1 MFVSIVS
8 NLDLSFEIEK
18 AQLNKTY
25 KNLIEFFKDN
35 SRYFDEKKEYNL
47 DVLVDG
53 VKIPQNMWGVADISR
68 ANTIKII
75 VIPEGTMLAIIQIIV
90 MVVAVAYSIYM
101 YNKMKK
107 QGNTSS
113 LAQGNSI
120 YDVNAQGNTVKYQSI
135 IPENFGYFKCFPS
148 YLTDPHY
155 YYKENKKY
163 IDMVLSQGVGSFEYT
178 DTGEDVLI
186 GNTPLNN
193 FVGCRY
199 SVIDPGEKISE
210 ISFDSTLNQMW
221 FNSIDVTSSGKTIKN
236 SVTGVMGSP
245 CCELQS
251 IYFEDDNNQP
261 KNWSEGDILQFTD
274 TMQATE
280 TPFRYCA
287 YPSNFYFGNHNS
299 NYPQP
304 SEHYVD
310 PTFLYVGSF
319 GSGNPAY
326 ENAYS
331 ITSATPIYEN
341 GSIVGYTINEM
352 LINLNDGIT
361 AGYHERWYPLNM
373 SYGGLRMQHQTMT
386 AKKKIWNET
395 YNGGVNCYRLKAG
408 SLPDIVYIY
417 FTNYEGTIKTKEMS
431 IPFKLASADDQV
443 LNGGGGYSAIR
454 IKTSFDVTADEWN
467 NCVNDVWGHWCYLQ
481 MGYSGAV
488 KGYADIGEHYSNSYG
503 DNGYYKIKKIY
514 KEDGLIYD
522 VYGKNNK
529 KNATKYLL
537 AKVNPNNFDEEETE
551 WNCFFYAGC
560 VMPTTAVKNVTQLSG
575 TKETPIGTFRGNPV
589 GKLGSLYELDFN
601 APNGIYEVDNT
612 NGTYKKLTVEWQVKY
627 RQVGTTAWNTR
638 NLSFTGYNADELG
651 MTERFEL
658 PLGDW
663 EFTVVRISPE
673 FKDSSHAETVK
684 WCGLKCLLGEK
695 DTYKN
700 QTVLTVR
707 CVGSEALSE
716 LDDNQ
721 FSTLFTR
728 KLPNIYTGELEAT
741 TDLAPAI
748 KYICAQSK
756 FGNLFN
762 QLSLAEFDSYAK
774 SKGFEFNG
782 AFDRE
787 NTMLDAMRAVANVG
801 LNDLIVKNNELHLT
815 RMEAKTEND
824 YTYIFTPQNMISQ
837 PQVTITLNK
846 PDDTKQCTINYTD
859 TATYKTSQ
867 VVASYD
873 KNGNIIYTDYDVS
886 PYSEEIDSLG
896 ITSVS
901 QAQAVAGRRLGYLT
915 YTKTQYTI
923 ETELDGLNCQ
933 YNDYVGLVLN
943 IDLQNVCG
951 RVVAQNDN
959 ILTLDC
965 EIPKNSL
972 YIWYRLKDG
981 TPRLLNILNIDGV
994 NVTVDEIPQGW
1005 DADFGSSIDYPY
1017 FAVGNILP
1025 CWITDIQISEDKCT
1039 LTLINYD
1046 NRVFNSDYVNLGYGY
1061 SEYGRSNYGTY

>member
-18 AQLNKTY
+18 AQINKTY

-53 VKIPQNMWGVADISR
+53 VKIPQNMWGIADISR

-75 VIPEGTMLAIIQIIV
+75 IIPEGTMLAIIQIIV

-163 IDMVLSQGVGSFEYT
+163 IDMVLSQGVGSFDYT

-221 FNSIDVTSSGKTIKN
+221 FNSIDVTSSGKTIN
-236 SVTGVMGSP
+236 NNVTGVIGSP

-261 KNWSEGDILQFTD
+261 KNWSEGDVLQFTD
-274 TMQATE
+274 TFQAKDIT
-280 TPFRYCA
+280 FRYCA
-287 YPSNFYFGNHNS
+287 YPSNFYFGNYNS
-299 NYPQP
+299 YYSDKIDPNLKYVNIFGYGQP
-304 SEHYVD
+304 SHE
-310 PTFLYVGSF
+310 T
-319 GSGNPAY
+319 
-326 ENAYS
+326 AYS
-331 ITSATPIYEN
+331 ITSKTPIYEN
-341 GSIVGYTINEM
+341 GSLVGYTINEM
-352 LINLNDGIT
+352 LINLNPHHT
-361 AGYHERWYPLNM
+361 AGYSTSWSALNM
-373 SYGGLRMQHQTMT
+373 PNGDEHQTMT

-395 YNGGVNCYRLKAG
+395 YNGGVNSYRLKAG
-408 SLPDIVYIY
+408 ALPDIVYIY
-417 FTNYEGTIKTKEMS
+417 FTNYEGTIKTKERR
-431 IPFKLASADDQV
+431 IPFNLASADAQV

-467 NCVNDVWGHWCYLQ
+467 NCVDDVWGHWCYLQ

-560 VMPTTAVKNVTQLSG
+560 VMPTTAVKNITQLSG
-575 TKETPIGTFRGNPV
+575 SKEQPIGTFRGNPV

-601 APNGIYEVDNT
+601 APNGIYAVDEQ
-612 NGTYKKLTVEWQVKY
+612 NGAYKKLTVEWQVKY

-695 DTYKN
+695 DTYTN

-762 QLSLAEFDSYAK
+762 QLSLAEFDAYAK

-815 RMEAKTEND
+815 RMEAKTDND
-824 YTYIFTPQNMISQ
+824 YTYIFTPQNLISQ

-873 KNGNIIYTDYDVS
+873 KNGDIIYTDYDVS

-896 ITSVS
+896 ITSVA

-972 YIWYRLKDG
+972 YIWYRLKNG
-981 TPRLLNILNIDGV
+981 TPRLLNILAIDSV
-994 NVTVDEIPQGW
+994 NVTVDEIPQSW
-1005 DADFGSSIDYPY
+1005 DADFGSSIEYPY

-1046 NRVFNSDYVNLGYGY
+1046 NRVFNSDYVNLGYGF
-1061 SEYGRSNYGTY
+1061 SEYGRSNYGSY

>member
-18 AQLNKTY
+18 AQINKTY

-53 VKIPQNMWGVADISR
+53 VKIPQDMWGVADISR

-75 VIPEGTMLAIIQIIV
+75 IIPEGTMLAIIQIIV

-210 ISFDSTLNQMW
+210 VSFDNTLNQIW

-251 IYFEDDNNQP
+251 IYFQGENQP
-261 KNWSEGDILQFTD
+261 KNWAEGDILQFTD
-274 TMQATE
+274 AQQAKDIE
-280 TPFRYCA
+280 FRYCA
-287 YPSNFYFGNHNS
+287 YPSDYFFGSNNS
-299 NYPQP
+299 YYTQ
-304 SEHYVD
+304 SSDLYLD
-310 PTFLYVGSF
+310 PTLKYVAIF
-319 GSGNPAY
+319 GYGQASH
-326 ENAYS
+326 ENAYN

-352 LINLNDGIT
+352 LINLNARSSSGWSEYWT
-361 AGYHERWYPLNM
+361 PLNM
-373 SYGGLRMQHQTMT
+373 VWGTGAQYQTMT
-386 AKKKIWNET
+386 AKNKIWNET
-395 YNGGVNCYRLKAG
+395 RNGKVNSYRLKAG
-408 SLPDIVYIY
+408 ALPDIVYIY
-417 FTNYEGTIKTKEMS
+417 FTNYEGTIKTKEKR
-431 IPFKLASADDQV
+431 IPFNLASEDAQV
-443 LNGGGGYSAIR
+443 TNGGGGYSAIR

-467 NCVNDVWGHWCYLQ
+467 NCVNDVWGHFCYLQ

-522 VYGKNNK
+522 VYGKNNE

-537 AKVNPNNFDEEETE
+537 AKVNPNNFEEEETE

-560 VMPTTAVKNVTQLSG
+560 VMPTTVVKNITQLSG

-601 APNGIYEVDNT
+601 APNGIYQVDEQ
-612 NGTYKKLTVEWQVKY
+612 NGAYKKLTVEWQVKY

-673 FKDSSHAETVK
+673 FKDSSHSETVK

-695 DTYKN
+695 DTYTN

-728 KLPNIYTGELEAT
+728 KLPNIYSGELEAT

-762 QLSLAEFDSYAK
+762 QLSLAEFDEYAK

-824 YTYIFTPQNMISQ
+824 YTYIFTPQNMLSQ

-873 KNGNIIYTDYDVS
+873 NNGDIIYTDYDVS

-896 ITSVS
+896 ITSVA

-959 ILTLDC
+959 TLTLDC
-965 EIPKNSL
+965 EIPENSL
-972 YIWYRLKDG
+972 YIWYRLKNG
-981 TPRLLNILNIDGV
+981 TPRLLNILDIDGV
-994 NVTVDEIPQGW
+994 NVTVDEIPQSW
-1005 DADFGSSIDYPY
+1005 DLDFGSSIEYPY

-1046 NRVFNSDYVNLGYGY
+1046 SRVFNSDYVNLGYGF

>member
-35 SRYFDEKKEYNL
+35 SRYFDENKEYNL

-53 VKIPQNMWGVADISR
+53 VKIPQNMWGIADISR

-75 VIPEGTMLAIIQIIV
+75 IIPEGTMLAIIQIIV

-163 IDMVLSQGVGSFEYT
+163 IDMVLSQGVGSFDYT

-210 ISFDSTLNQMW
+210 VSFDSTLNQMW

-251 IYFEDDNNQP
+251 IYFEDDHNQP
-261 KNWSEGDILQFTD
+261 KNWAEGDILQFTD
-274 TMQATE
+274 AQQAKDI
-280 TPFRYCA
+280 PFRYRA
-287 YPSNFYFGNHNS
+287 FPSDFYFGNHNS
-299 NYPQP
+299 NYPQ
-304 SEHYVD
+304 SSLD
-310 PTFLYVGSF
+310 PTLLYFKVF
-319 GSGNPAY
+319 GYGDFHGGYDIISKI
-326 ENAYS
+326 E
-331 ITSATPIYEN
+331 IYDKDKL
-341 GSIVGYTINEM
+341 VGYKIKKIR
-352 LINLNDGIT
+352 INLGVSSI
-361 AGYHERWYPLNM
+361 AQAWYPLNM
-373 SYGGLRMQHQTMT
+373 MVGRGIAPQTET
-386 AKKKIWNET
+386 AKRTILGENKLLYTNS
-395 YNGGVNCYRLKAG
+395 YRLKAG
-408 SLPDIVYIY
+408 DICDLQDLY
-417 FTNYEGTIKTKEMS
+417 FTNYDESYKCNVGNPHFTVA
-431 IPFKLASADDQV
+431 PADDQIYY
-443 LNGGGGYSAIR
+443 GGEIAQLTFNCDFTVSVYDWD
-454 IKTSFDVTADEWN
+454 T
-467 NCVNDVWGHWCYLQ
+467 CVNSVWGHWLFLQ
-481 MGYSGAV
+481 MGYSCAV
-488 KGYADIGEHYSNSYG
+488 QGYADIGEHYSNSYG

-560 VMPTTAVKNVTQLSG
+560 AMPTTVVKNITQLSG

-601 APNGIYEVDNT
+601 APNGVYQVDEQ
-612 NGTYKKLTVEWQVKY
+612 NGAYKKLTVEWQVKY
-627 RQVGTTAWNTR
+627 RQVGTTAWDTR
-638 NLSFTGYNADELG
+638 NLHFTGYNADELG

-673 FKDSSHAETVK
+673 FKDSSHSETVK

-695 DTYKN
+695 DTYTN

-859 TATYKTSQ
+859 TSTYKTSQ
-867 VVASYD
+867 IVASYD
-873 KNGNIIYTDYDVS
+873 ENGDIIYTDYDVS

-896 ITSVS
+896 ITSVA

-951 RVVAQNDN
+951 RVVAQTDN

-981 TPRLLNILNIDGV
+981 TPRLLNILAIDGV
-994 NVTVDEIPQGW
+994 NVTVDEIPQSW
-1005 DADFGSSIDYPY
+1005 DLDFGSSIEYPY

-1046 NRVFNSDYVNLGYGY
+1046 SRVFNSDYVNLGYGY
-1061 SEYGRSNYGTY
+1061 SEYGRSNYGAY

>member
-53 VKIPQNMWGVADISR
+53 VKIPQNMWGIADISR

-75 VIPEGTMLAIIQIIV
+75 IIPEGTMLAIIQIIV

-163 IDMVLSQGVGSFEYT
+163 IDMVLSQGVGSFDYT

-236 SVTGVMGSP
+236 NVTGVIGSP

-261 KNWSEGDILQFTD
+261 KNWAEGDILQFTD
-274 TMQATE
+274 TFQAKDTQ
-280 TPFRYCA
+280 FRYRA
-287 YPSNFYFGNHNS
+287 YPSDFYFGNN
-299 NYPQP
+299 NYRYPEP
-304 SEHYVD
+304 SSAYAD
-310 PTFLYVGSF
+310 PTFLYFKVF
-319 GSGNPAY
+319 GYGDFHGGYDIISKI
-326 ENAYS
+326 E
-331 ITSATPIYEN
+331 IYDN
-341 GSIVGYTINEM
+341 DKLVGYKIKKIR
-352 LINLNDGIT
+352 INLGVSSI
-361 AGYHERWYPLNM
+361 AQGWYPLNM
-373 SYGGLRMQHQTMT
+373 MVGHKIAPQTET
-386 AKKKIWNET
+386 AKRTILGENKLLYTNS
-395 YNGGVNCYRLKAG
+395 YRLKAG
-408 SLPDIVYIY
+408 DICDLQDLY
-417 FTNYEGTIKTKEMS
+417 FTNYDESYRCNVGNPHFTVAPADEQICYGGE
-431 IPFKLASADDQV
+431 IAKLTFNCDFTVSV
-443 LNGGGGYSAIR
+443 E
-454 IKTSFDVTADEWN
+454 EWN
-467 NCVNDVWGHWCYLQ
+467 NCVNDVWGHWLFLQ

-537 AKVNPNNFDEEETE
+537 AKVNPNNFDEEEQE

-560 VMPTTAVKNVTQLSG
+560 VMPTTAIKNITQLSG
-575 TKETPIGTFRGNPV
+575 SKEQPIGTFRGNPV

-601 APNGIYEVDNT
+601 APSGIYEVDST

-627 RQVGTTAWNTR
+627 RQVGTTEWNIR

-695 DTYKN
+695 DTYTN

-762 QLSLAEFDSYAK
+762 QLSLAEFDEYVK

-815 RMEAKTEND
+815 KMEAKTEND

-873 KNGNIIYTDYDVS
+873 KNGDIIYTDYDVS

-896 ITSVS
+896 ITSVA

-951 RVVAQNDN
+951 RVVAQTDN

-965 EIPKNSL
+965 EIPTNSL

-981 TPRLLNILNIDGV
+981 TPRLLNILAIDGV
-994 NVTVDEIPQGW
+994 NVTVDEIPQSW
-1005 DADFGSSIDYPY
+1005 DADFGSSVEYPY
-1017 FAVGNILP
+1017 FSVGNILP

-1046 NRVFNSDYVNLGYGY
+1046 SRVFNSDYVNLGYGF

>member
-18 AQLNKTY
+18 AQINKTY

-35 SRYFDEKKEYNL
+35 SRYFDENKEYNL

-53 VKIPQNMWGVADISR
+53 VKIPQNMWGIADISR

-75 VIPEGTMLAIIQIIV
+75 IIPEGTMLAIIQIIV

-221 FNSIDVTSSGKTIKN
+221 FNSIDVTSSGKTIN
-236 SVTGVMGSP
+236 NNVTGVIGSP

-261 KNWSEGDILQFTD
+261 KNWAEGDILQFTD
-274 TMQATE
+274 TFQAKDI
-280 TPFRYCA
+280 PFRYCA
-287 YPSNFYFGNHNS
+287 YPSDYYFGQYNS
-299 NYPQP
+299 YY
-304 SEHYVD
+304 SDKID
-310 PTFLYVGSF
+310 PNLKYVGIF
-319 GSGNPAY
+319 GSGQPSH
-326 ENAYS
+326 ETAYS
-331 ITSATPIYEN
+331 ITSVTPIYEN

-352 LINLNDGIT
+352 LINLNPHHTLGYSTSWT
-361 AGYHERWYPLNM
+361 ALNM
-373 SYGGLRMQHQTMT
+373 HNGDKHQNST
-386 AKKKIWNET
+386 AKKTIWNEI
-395 YNGGVNCYRLKAG
+395 YKGGVNSYRLKAG
-408 SLPDIVYIY
+408 ALPDIVYIY
-417 FTNYEGTIKTKEMS
+417 FTNHEGTIKTKERS
-431 IPFKLASADDQV
+431 IPFYLASADAQV

-454 IKTSFDVTADEWN
+454 IKTSFDVTMDEWN

-488 KGYADIGEHYSNSYG
+488 KGYADIGEHYSNSFG

-514 KEDGLIYD
+514 KEDGLIWD

-560 VMPTTAVKNVTQLSG
+560 VMPTTAVKNITQLSG
-575 TKETPIGTFRGNPV
+575 SKEQPIGTFRGNPV

-601 APNGIYEVDNT
+601 APNGIYAVDEQ
-612 NGTYKKLTVEWQVKY
+612 NGAYKKLTVEWQVKY

-695 DTYKN
+695 DTYIN

-762 QLSLAEFDSYAK
+762 QLSLSEFDEYAK

-787 NTMLDAMRAVANVG
+787 NTMLDAMRTVANVG

-873 KNGNIIYTDYDVS
+873 ENGDIIYTDYDVS

-896 ITSVS
+896 ITSVA

-981 TPRLLNILNIDGV
+981 TPRLLNILAIDGV
-994 NVTVDEIPQGW
+994 NVTVDEIPQSW
-1005 DADFGSSIDYPY
+1005 DVDFGSSIEYPY

-1025 CWITDIQISEDKCT
+1025 CWITDVQISEDKCT

-1046 NRVFNSDYVNLGYGY
+1046 SRVFNSDYVNLGYGY

>member
-18 AQLNKTY
+18 AQINKTY

-35 SRYFDEKKEYNL
+35 SRYFDENKEYNL

-53 VKIPQNMWGVADISR
+53 VKIPQNMWGIADISR

-75 VIPEGTMLAIIQIIV
+75 IIPEGTMLAIIQIIV

-221 FNSIDVTSSGKTIKN
+221 FNSIDVTSSGKTIN
-236 SVTGVMGSP
+236 NNVTGVIGSP

-261 KNWSEGDILQFTD
+261 KNWAEGDILQFTD
-274 TMQATE
+274 TFQAKDI
-280 TPFRYCA
+280 PFRYCA
-287 YPSNFYFGNHNS
+287 YPSDYYFGQYNS
-299 NYPQP
+299 YY
-304 SEHYVD
+304 SDKID
-310 PTFLYVGSF
+310 PNLKYVGIF
-319 GSGNPAY
+319 GSGQPSH
-326 ENAYS
+326 ETAYS
-331 ITSATPIYEN
+331 ITSVTPIYEN

-352 LINLNDGIT
+352 LINLNPHHTLGYSTSWT
-361 AGYHERWYPLNM
+361 ALNM
-373 SYGGLRMQHQTMT
+373 HNGDKHQNST
-386 AKKKIWNET
+386 AKKTIWNEI
-395 YNGGVNCYRLKAG
+395 YKGGVNSYRLKAG
-408 SLPDIVYIY
+408 ALPDIVYIY
-417 FTNYEGTIKTKEMS
+417 FTNHEGTIKTKERS
-431 IPFKLASADDQV
+431 IPFYLASADAQV

-488 KGYADIGEHYSNSYG
+488 KGYADIGEHYSNSFG

-514 KEDGLIYD
+514 KEDGLIWD

-560 VMPTTAVKNVTQLSG
+560 VMPTTAVKNITQLSG
-575 TKETPIGTFRGNPV
+575 SKEQPIGTFRGNPV

-601 APNGIYEVDNT
+601 APNGIYAVDEQ
-612 NGTYKKLTVEWQVKY
+612 NGAYKKLTVEWQVKY

-695 DTYKN
+695 DTYIN

-762 QLSLAEFDSYAK
+762 QLSLSEFDEYAK

-787 NTMLDAMRAVANVG
+787 NTMLDAMRTVANVG

-873 KNGNIIYTDYDVS
+873 ENGDIIYTDYDVS

-896 ITSVS
+896 ITSVA

-965 EIPKNSL
+965 EIPENSL

-994 NVTVDEIPQGW
+994 NVTVDEIPQSW
-1005 DADFGSSIDYPY
+1005 DADFGSSIEYPY

-1025 CWITDIQISEDKCT
+1025 CWITDVQISEDKCT

-1046 NRVFNSDYVNLGYGY
+1046 SRVFNSDYVNLGYGF

>member
-18 AQLNKTY
+18 AQINKTY

-53 VKIPQNMWGVADISR
+53 VKIPQDMWGIADISR

-75 VIPEGTMLAIIQIIV
+75 IIPEGTMLAIIQIIV

-120 YDVNAQGNTVKYQSI
+120 YDVNAQGNSVKYQSI

-163 IDMVLSQGVGSFEYT
+163 IDMVLSQGVGSFDYT

-221 FNSIDVTSSGKTIKN
+221 FNSIDVTSSGKTIN
-236 SVTGVMGSP
+236 NNVTGVIGSP

-261 KNWSEGDILQFTD
+261 KNWAEGDVLQFTD
-274 TMQATE
+274 TFQAKDIT
-280 TPFRYCA
+280 FRYCA
-287 YPSNFYFGNHNS
+287 YPSDYYFGNYNS
-299 NYPQP
+299 YYSDKIDPNLKYVAIFGYGQP
-304 SEHYVD
+304 SHD
-310 PTFLYVGSF
+310 T
-319 GSGNPAY
+319 
-326 ENAYS
+326 AYS
-331 ITSATPIYEN
+331 ITSKTPIYEN

-352 LINLNDGIT
+352 LINLNPHHT
-361 AGYHERWYPLNM
+361 AGYSTSWTALNM
-373 SYGGLRMQHQTMT
+373 PAGDEHQNST
-386 AKKKIWNET
+386 AKKTIWNET
-395 YNGGVNCYRLKAG
+395 YNGGVNSYRLKAG
-408 SLPDIVYIY
+408 ALPDIVYIY
-417 FTNYEGTIKTKEMS
+417 FTNYEGTIKTKERR
-431 IPFKLASADDQV
+431 IPFNLASADAQV

-467 NCVNDVWGHWCYLQ
+467 NCVDDVWGHWCYLQ

-488 KGYADIGEHYSNSYG
+488 KGYADIGEHYSNSFG

-537 AKVNPNNFDEEETE
+537 AKVNPNNFEEEETE

-575 TKETPIGTFRGNPV
+575 SKEQPIGTFRGNPV

-601 APNGIYEVDNT
+601 APNGIYAVDEQ
-612 NGTYKKLTVEWQVKY
+612 NGAYKKLTVEWQVKY
-627 RQVGTTAWNTR
+627 RRVGTTAWNTR

-651 MTERFEL
+651 MTERFNL

-673 FKDSSHAETVK
+673 FKDSSHSETVK

-695 DTYKN
+695 DTYTN

-762 QLSLAEFDSYAK
+762 QLSLAEFDNYAK

-815 RMEAKTEND
+815 RMEAKTDND

-873 KNGNIIYTDYDVS
+873 KNGDIIYTDYDVS

-896 ITSVS
+896 ITSVA

-965 EIPKNSL
+965 EIPENSL

-981 TPRLLNILNIDGV
+981 TPRLLNILAIDGV
-994 NVTVDEIPQGW
+994 NVTVDEIPQAW
-1005 DADFGSSIDYPY
+1005 DVDFGSSIEYPY

-1046 NRVFNSDYVNLGYGY
+1046 SRVFNSDYVNLGYGY

>member
-18 AQLNKTY
+18 AQINKTY

-53 VKIPQNMWGVADISR
+53 VKIPQNMWGIADISR

-75 VIPEGTMLAIIQIIV
+75 IIPEGTMLAIIQIIV

-163 IDMVLSQGVGSFEYT
+163 IDMVLSQGVGSFDYT

-210 ISFDSTLNQMW
+210 VSFDSTLNQMW

-236 SVTGVMGSP
+236 DVTGVIGSP

-261 KNWSEGDILQFTD
+261 KNWAEGDILQFTD
-274 TMQATE
+274 TFQAKE
-280 TPFRYCA
+280 TTFRYRA
-287 YPSNFYFGNHNS
+287 FPSDFYFGYFNNL
-299 NYPQP
+299 YPNNI
-304 SEHYVD
+304 D
-310 PTFLYVGSF
+310 PTFLYFKVF
-319 GSGNPAY
+319 GYGDFHGGYDIISKI
-326 ENAYS
+326 E
-331 ITSATPIYEN
+331 IYDN
-341 GSIVGYTINEM
+341 DKLVGYKIKKIR
-352 LINLNDGIT
+352 INLGVSSIGQ
-361 AGYHERWYPLNM
+361 AWYPLNAM
-373 SYGGLRMQHQTMT
+373 VGRGIAPQTET
-386 AKKKIWNET
+386 AKRTILGESKLLYTNS
-395 YNGGVNCYRLKAG
+395 YRLKAG
-408 SLPDIVYIY
+408 DICDLQDLY
-417 FTNYEGTIKTKEMS
+417 FTN
-431 IPFKLASADDQV
+431 
-443 LNGGGGYSAIR
+443 
-454 IKTSFDVTADEWN
+454 FDESYRCNVGNPHFAVAPADEQIYYGSEIAKLTFNCDFTVSVYDWDT
-467 NCVNDVWGHWCYLQ
+467 CVNSIWGHWLFLQ
-481 MGYSGAV
+481 MGYSRAV
-488 KGYADIGEHYSNSYG
+488 QGYADIGEHYSNSYG

-537 AKVNPNNFDEEETE
+537 AKVNPNNFEEEESE

-560 VMPTTAVKNVTQLSG
+560 TMPTTAVKNVTQLSG
-575 TKETPIGTFRGNPV
+575 TKEEPIGTFRGNPV

-601 APNGIYEVDNT
+601 APSGIYEVDST

-695 DTYKN
+695 DTYTN

-728 KLPNIYTGELEAT
+728 KLPNIYTGKLEAT

-762 QLSLAEFDSYAK
+762 QLSLAEFDEYAK

-815 RMEAKTEND
+815 RIEAKTEND
-824 YTYIFTPQNMISQ
+824 YTYIFTPQNMVSQ

-873 KNGNIIYTDYDVS
+873 ENGDIIYTDYDVS

-896 ITSVS
+896 ITSVA

-981 TPRLLNILNIDGV
+981 TPRLLNILDIDGV
-994 NVTVDEIPQGW
+994 NVTVDEMPQSW
-1005 DADFGSSIDYPY
+1005 DSDFGSSIEYPY

-1046 NRVFNSDYVNLGYGY
+1046 SRVFNSDFINLGYGF

>member
-18 AQLNKTY
+18 AQINKTY

-53 VKIPQNMWGVADISR
+53 VKIPRNMWGIADISR

-163 IDMVLSQGVGSFEYT
+163 IDMVLSQGVGSFDYT

-210 ISFDSTLNQMW
+210 VSFDGTLNQMW

-236 SVTGVMGSP
+236 TVTGVMGSP

-251 IYFEDDNNQP
+251 IYFEDDDNQP
-261 KNWSEGDILQFTD
+261 KNWAEGDVLQFTD
-274 TMQATE
+274 TMQAKE
-280 TPFRYCA
+280 TSFRYRA
-287 YPSNFYFGNHNS
+287 YPSNFYVGYFNNL
-299 NYPQP
+299 YPM
-304 SEHYVD
+304 YAD
-310 PTFLYVGSF
+310 PTFTYIGHF

-352 LINLNDGIT
+352 LINLAHSE
-361 AGYHERWYPLNM
+361 AGYSDWWYPLNM

-395 YNGGVNCYRLKAG
+395 YNGKVNSYRLKSG
-408 SLPDIVYIY
+408 DLPDIVYIY

-431 IPFKLASADDQV
+431 IPFKLAHEDDQV
-443 LNGGGGYSAIR
+443 LNGRGGYSAIR

-467 NCVNDVWGHWCYLQ
+467 NCVEDVWGHWCYLQ

-522 VYGKNNK
+522 AYGKNNK

-537 AKVNPNNFDEEETE
+537 AKVNPNNFEEEETE

-560 VMPTTAVKNVTQLSG
+560 AMPTTAVKNVTQLSG
-575 TKETPIGTFRGNPV
+575 TKEQPIGTFRGNPV

-638 NLSFTGYNADELG
+638 NL
-651 MTERFEL
+651 
-658 PLGDW
+658 
-663 EFTVVRISPE
+663 
-673 FKDSSHAETVK
+673 
-684 WCGLKCLLGEK
+684 
-695 DTYKN
+695 
-700 QTVLTVR
+700 
-707 CVGSEALSE
+707 
-716 LDDNQ
+716 
-721 FSTLFTR
+721 
-728 KLPNIYTGELEAT
+728 
-741 TDLAPAI
+741 
-748 KYICAQSK
+748 
-756 FGNLFN
+756 
-762 QLSLAEFDSYAK
+762 
-774 SKGFEFNG
+774 
-782 AFDRE
+782 
-787 NTMLDAMRAVANVG
+787 
-801 LNDLIVKNNELHLT
+801 
-815 RMEAKTEND
+815 
-824 YTYIFTPQNMISQ
+824 
-837 PQVTITLNK
+837 
-846 PDDTKQCTINYTD
+846 
-859 TATYKTSQ
+859 
-867 VVASYD
+867 
-873 KNGNIIYTDYDVS
+873 
-886 PYSEEIDSLG
+886 
-896 ITSVS
+896 
-901 QAQAVAGRRLGYLT
+901 
-915 YTKTQYTI
+915 
-923 ETELDGLNCQ
+923 
-933 YNDYVGLVLN
+933 
-943 IDLQNVCG
+943 
-951 RVVAQNDN
+951 
-959 ILTLDC
+959 
-965 EIPKNSL
+965 
-972 YIWYRLKDG
+972 
-981 TPRLLNILNIDGV
+981 
-994 NVTVDEIPQGW
+994 
-1005 DADFGSSIDYPY
+1005 
-1017 FAVGNILP
+1017 
-1025 CWITDIQISEDKCT
+1025 
-1039 LTLINYD
+1039 
-1046 NRVFNSDYVNLGYGY
+1046 
-1061 SEYGRSNYGTY
+1061 

>member
-18 AQLNKTY
+18 AQINKTY

-75 VIPEGTMLAIIQIIV
+75 IIPEGTMLAIIQIIV

-210 ISFDSTLNQMW
+210 VSFDSTLNQMW

-236 SVTGVMGSP
+236 SVTGVMSSP

-251 IYFEDDNNQP
+251 IYFQGENQP
-261 KNWSEGDILQFTD
+261 KNWAEGDILQFTD
-274 TMQATE
+274 AQQAKD

-287 YPSNFYFGNHNS
+287 YPSNFYFGNKNNS
-299 NYPQP
+299 Y
-304 SEHYVD
+304 HGAVD
-310 PTFLYVGSF
+310 PNFIYVGSF
-319 GSGNPAY
+319 GSGSPVD

-331 ITSATPIYEN
+331 ITSTTPIYEN
-341 GSIVGYTINEM
+341 SSIVGYTINEM
-352 LINLNDGIT
+352 LINLNDGAT
-361 AGYHERWYPLNM
+361 SGWADNWYPLNM
-373 SYGGLRMQHQTMT
+373 SYGGLKMQYQAKN
-386 AKKKIWNET
+386 AKKKIWNER
-395 YNGGVNCYRLKAG
+395 YNGLVNSYRLKAG
-408 SLPDIVYIY
+408 TLPDIVYIY
-417 FTNYEGTIKTKEMS
+417 FTNYEGTIKTKEKR
-431 IPFKLASADDQV
+431 IPFNLASADAQV
-443 LNGGGGYSAIR
+443 LEGHGGYSAIR
-454 IKTSFDVTADEWN
+454 IKTSFDVTMDEWN
-467 NCVNDVWGHWCYLQ
+467 NCVDDVWGHWCYLQ

-522 VYGKNNK
+522 VYGKNNE

-537 AKVNPNNFDEEETE
+537 AKVNPNNFEEEETE

-560 VMPTTAVKNVTQLSG
+560 VMPTTVVKNITQLSG

-601 APNGIYEVDNT
+601 APNGIYQVDEQ
-612 NGTYKKLTVEWQVKY
+612 NGAYKKLTVEWQVKY
-627 RQVGTTAWNTR
+627 RRVGTTAWNTR
-638 NLSFTGYNADELG
+638 NLHFTGYNADELG
-651 MTERFEL
+651 MTESFDL

-695 DTYKN
+695 DTYTN

-762 QLSLAEFDSYAK
+762 QLSLAEFDDYAK

-815 RMEAKTEND
+815 RIEAKTEND
-824 YTYIFTPQNMISQ
+824 YTYIFTPQNLISQ

-873 KNGNIIYTDYDVS
+873 NNGDIIYTDYDVS

-896 ITSVS
+896 ITSVA

-951 RVVAQNDN
+951 RVVAQTDN
-959 ILTLDC
+959 TLTLDC

-981 TPRLLNILNIDGV
+981 TPRLLNILDIDGV
-994 NVTVDEIPQGW
+994 NVTVDEIPQNW
-1005 DADFGSSIDYPY
+1005 DLDFGSSIEYPY

-1046 NRVFNSDYVNLGYGY
+1046 SRVFNSDYVNLGYGF
-1061 SEYGRSNYGTY
+1061 SEYGRSNYATY

>member
-18 AQLNKTY
+18 AQINKTY

-53 VKIPQNMWGVADISR
+53 VKIPQDMWGVADISR

-75 VIPEGTMLAIIQIIV
+75 VIPEGTILAIIQIIV

-113 LAQGNSI
+113 LSQGNSI

-210 ISFDSTLNQMW
+210 VSFDSTLNQMW

-236 SVTGVMGSP
+236 SVTGVLGSP

-251 IYFEDDNNQP
+251 IYFQGENQP
-261 KNWSEGDILQFTD
+261 KNWSEGDVLQFTD
-274 TMQATE
+274 ATQAKDI
-280 TPFRYCA
+280 PFRYCA
-287 YPSNFYFGNHNS
+287 YPSNFYFGEINNR
-299 NYPQP
+299 YPNENIDP
-304 SEHYVD
+304 SFKYI
-310 PTFLYVGSF
+310 GIF
-319 GSGNPAY
+319 GSGRPSN

-341 GSIVGYTINEM
+341 GSIVGYRINEM
-352 LINLNDGIT
+352 LINLNDRYT
-361 AGYHERWYPLNM
+361 SGYSTHWYPLNLAW
-373 SYGGLRMQHQTMT
+373 GRPAQHQTMT

-395 YNGGVNCYRLKAG
+395 RSGGVNSYRLKAG
-408 SLPDIVYIY
+408 DLPDIVYIY
-417 FTNYEGTIKTKEMS
+417 FTNLEGTIKTKEKS
-431 IPFKLASADDQV
+431 IPFKLASVDDQV

-454 IKTSFDVTADEWN
+454 IKTGFDVTMDEWN

-488 KGYADIGEHYSNSYG
+488 KGYADIGEHYYNSYG

-522 VYGKNNK
+522 VYGKNNE

-537 AKVNPNNFDEEETE
+537 AKVNPNNFEEEETE

-560 VMPTTAVKNVTQLSG
+560 VMPTTAVKNITQLSG

-601 APNGIYEVDNT
+601 APNGIYEVDEQ
-612 NGTYKKLTVEWQVKY
+612 NGAYKKLTVEWQVKY
-627 RQVGTTAWNTR
+627 RRVGTSAWNTR

-695 DTYKN
+695 DTYIN

-762 QLSLAEFDSYAK
+762 QSSLAEFDDYAK

-815 RMEAKTEND
+815 RMQAKTEND

-873 KNGNIIYTDYDVS
+873 ENGDIIYTDYDVS

-896 ITSVS
+896 ITSVA

-981 TPRLLNILNIDGV
+981 TPRLLNILDIDGV
-994 NVTVDEIPQGW
+994 NVTVDEIPQTW
-1005 DADFGSSIDYPY
+1005 DLDFGSSIEYPY

-1046 NRVFNSDYVNLGYGY
+1046 SRVFNSDYVNLGYGF
-1061 SEYGRSNYGTY
+1061 SEYGRSNYGAY

>member
-18 AQLNKTY
+18 AQINKTY

-75 VIPEGTMLAIIQIIV
+75 IIPEGTMLAIIQIIV

-210 ISFDSTLNQMW
+210 VSFDSTLNQMW

-251 IYFEDDNNQP
+251 IYFQGENQP
-261 KNWSEGDILQFTD
+261 KNWAEGDILQFTD
-274 TMQATE
+274 AQQAKDIE
-280 TPFRYCA
+280 FRYRA
-287 YPSNFYFGNHNS
+287 YPSDYH
-299 NYPQP
+299 
-304 SEHYVD
+304 
-310 PTFLYVGSF
+310 VGHFNNVYHEDSIYTYIGHF
-319 GSGNPAY
+319 GSGQPSH

-331 ITSATPIYEN
+331 ITSKTPIYEN

-352 LINLNDGIT
+352 LINLGHT
-361 AGYHERWYPLNM
+361 EAGYSSIWYPLNM
-373 SYGGLRMQHQTMT
+373 IYGSLNMQYQTLT
-386 AKKKIWNET
+386 AKKKIWNER
-395 YNGGVNCYRLKAG
+395 YNGYVNSYRLKAG
-408 SLPDIVYIY
+408 ALPDIVYMY
-417 FTNYEGTIKTKEMS
+417 FTNFEGTIKTKEKR
-431 IPFKLASADDQV
+431 IPFNLASEDAQV
-443 LNGGGGYSAIR
+443 LNGSGGYSAIR
-454 IKTSFDVTADEWN
+454 IKTSFDVTMDEWN

-488 KGYADIGEHYSNSYG
+488 RGYADIGEHYSNSFG

-522 VYGKNNK
+522 VYGKNNE

-537 AKVNPNNFDEEETE
+537 AKVNPNNFEEEETE

-560 VMPTTAVKNVTQLSG
+560 VMPTTAVKNITQLSG
-575 TKETPIGTFRGNPV
+575 SKEQPIGTFRGNPV

-601 APNGIYEVDNT
+601 APNGIYQVDEQ
-612 NGTYKKLTVEWQVKY
+612 NGAYKKLTVEWQVKY

-651 MTERFEL
+651 ITERFEL

-695 DTYKN
+695 DTYIN

-728 KLPNIYTGELEAT
+728 KLPNIYSGELEAT

-824 YTYIFTPQNMISQ
+824 YTYIFTPQNMLSQ

-873 KNGNIIYTDYDVS
+873 EKGDIIYTDYDVS

-896 ITSVS
+896 ITSVA

-951 RVVAQNDN
+951 RVVAQTDN

-972 YIWYRLKDG
+972 YIWYRLKNG
-981 TPRLLNILNIDGV
+981 TPRLLNILDIDGV
-994 NVTVDEIPQGW
+994 NVTVDEIPQSW
-1005 DADFGSSIDYPY
+1005 DLDFGSSIEYPY

-1046 NRVFNSDYVNLGYGY
+1046 SRVFNSDYINLGYGY
-1061 SEYGRSNYGTY
+1061 SEYGRSNYGAY

>member
-18 AQLNKTY
+18 AQINKTY

-35 SRYFDEKKEYNL
+35 SRYFDENKEYNL

-53 VKIPQNMWGVADISR
+53 VKIPQNMWGIADISR

-75 VIPEGTMLAIIQIIV
+75 IIPEGTMLAIIQIIV

-120 YDVNAQGNTVKYQSI
+120 YDVNAQGNSVKYQSI

-221 FNSIDVTSSGKTIKN
+221 FNSIDVTSSGKTIN
-236 SVTGVMGSP
+236 NNVTGVIGSP

-261 KNWSEGDILQFTD
+261 KNWAEGDILQFTD
-274 TMQATE
+274 TFQAKDI
-280 TPFRYCA
+280 PFRYCA
-287 YPSNFYFGNHNS
+287 YPSDYYFGQYNS
-299 NYPQP
+299 YY
-304 SEHYVD
+304 SDKID
-310 PTFLYVGSF
+310 PNLKYVGIF
-319 GSGNPAY
+319 GSGQPSH
-326 ENAYS
+326 ETAYS
-331 ITSATPIYEN
+331 ITSVTPIYEN

-352 LINLNDGIT
+352 LINLNPHHTLGYSTSWT
-361 AGYHERWYPLNM
+361 ALNM
-373 SYGGLRMQHQTMT
+373 HNGDKHQNST
-386 AKKKIWNET
+386 AKKTIWNEI
-395 YNGGVNCYRLKAG
+395 YKGGVNSYRLKAG
-408 SLPDIVYIY
+408 ALPDIVYIY
-417 FTNYEGTIKTKEMS
+417 FTNHEGTIKTKERS
-431 IPFKLASADDQV
+431 IPFYLASADDQV

-488 KGYADIGEHYSNSYG
+488 KGYADIGEHYSNSFG

-575 TKETPIGTFRGNPV
+575 SKEQPIGTFRGNPV

-601 APNGIYEVDNT
+601 APNGIYAVDEQ
-612 NGTYKKLTVEWQVKY
+612 NGAYKKLTVEWQVKY

-673 FKDSSHAETVK
+673 FKDSSHSETVK

-695 DTYKN
+695 DTYIN

-748 KYICAQSK
+748 KYICAHSK

-762 QLSLAEFDSYAK
+762 QLSLAEFDAYAK

-815 RMEAKTEND
+815 RMEAKTDND

-873 KNGNIIYTDYDVS
+873 ENGDIIYTDYDVS

-896 ITSVS
+896 ITSVA

-981 TPRLLNILNIDGV
+981 TPRLLNILAIDGV
-994 NVTVDEIPQGW
+994 NVTVDEIPQAW
-1005 DADFGSSIDYPY
+1005 DVDFGSSIEYPY

-1025 CWITDIQISEDKCT
+1025 CWITDVQISEDKCT

-1046 NRVFNSDYVNLGYGY
+1046 SRVFNSDYINLGYGY

>member
-1 MFVSIVS
+1 
-8 NLDLSFEIEK
+8 
-18 AQLNKTY
+18 
-25 KNLIEFFKDN
+25 
-35 SRYFDEKKEYNL
+35 
-47 DVLVDG
+47 
-53 VKIPQNMWGVADISR
+53 
-68 ANTIKII
+68 
-75 VIPEGTMLAIIQIIV
+75 
-90 MVVAVAYSIYM
+90 
-101 YNKMKK
+101 
-107 QGNTSS
+107 
-113 LAQGNSI
+113 
-120 YDVNAQGNTVKYQSI
+120 
-135 IPENFGYFKCFPS
+135 
-148 YLTDPHY
+148 
-155 YYKENKKY
+155 
-163 IDMVLSQGVGSFEYT
+163 
-178 DTGEDVLI
+178 
-186 GNTPLNN
+186 
-193 FVGCRY
+193 
-199 SVIDPGEKISE
+199 
-210 ISFDSTLNQMW
+210 
-221 FNSIDVTSSGKTIKN
+221 
-236 SVTGVMGSP
+236 
-245 CCELQS
+245 
-251 IYFEDDNNQP
+251 
-261 KNWSEGDILQFTD
+261 
-274 TMQATE
+274 
-280 TPFRYCA
+280 
-287 YPSNFYFGNHNS
+287 
-299 NYPQP
+299 
-304 SEHYVD
+304 
-310 PTFLYVGSF
+310 
-319 GSGNPAY
+319 
-326 ENAYS
+326 
-331 ITSATPIYEN
+331 
-341 GSIVGYTINEM
+341 
-352 LINLNDGIT
+352 
-361 AGYHERWYPLNM
+361 
-373 SYGGLRMQHQTMT
+373 
-386 AKKKIWNET
+386 
-395 YNGGVNCYRLKAG
+395 
-408 SLPDIVYIY
+408 
-417 FTNYEGTIKTKEMS
+417 
-431 IPFKLASADDQV
+431 
-443 LNGGGGYSAIR
+443 
-454 IKTSFDVTADEWN
+454 
-467 NCVNDVWGHWCYLQ
+467 
-481 MGYSGAV
+481 
-488 KGYADIGEHYSNSYG
+488 
-503 DNGYYKIKKIY
+503 
-514 KEDGLIYD
+514 
-522 VYGKNNK
+522 
-529 KNATKYLL
+529 
-537 AKVNPNNFDEEETE
+537 
-551 WNCFFYAGC
+551 
-560 VMPTTAVKNVTQLSG
+560 MPTTAVKNVTQLSG
-575 TKETPIGTFRGNPV
+575 SKEQPIGTFRGNPV

-601 APNGIYEVDNT
+601 APNGIYAVDEQ
-612 NGTYKKLTVEWQVKY
+612 NGAYKKLTVEWQVKY

-673 FKDSSHAETVK
+673 FKDSSHSETVK

-695 DTYKN
+695 DTYIN

-762 QLSLAEFDSYAK
+762 QLSLAEFDAYAK

-801 LNDLIVKNNELHLT
+801 LNELIVKNNELHLT

-873 KNGNIIYTDYDVS
+873 ENGDIIYTDYDVS

-896 ITSVS
+896 ITSVA

-981 TPRLLNILNIDGV
+981 TPRLLNILAIDGV
-994 NVTVDEIPQGW
+994 NVTVDEIPQSW
-1005 DADFGSSIDYPY
+1005 DADFGSSIEYPY

-1046 NRVFNSDYVNLGYGY
+1046 SRVFNSDYVNLGYGY

>member
-18 AQLNKTY
+18 AQINKTY

-53 VKIPQNMWGVADISR
+53 VKIPQDMWGIADISR

-75 VIPEGTMLAIIQIIV
+75 IIPEGTMLAIIQIIV

-120 YDVNAQGNTVKYQSI
+120 YDVNAQGNSVKYQSI

-163 IDMVLSQGVGSFEYT
+163 IDMVLSQGVGSFDYT

-221 FNSIDVTSSGKTIKN
+221 FNSIDVTSSGKTIN
-236 SVTGVMGSP
+236 NNVTGVIGSP

-261 KNWSEGDILQFTD
+261 KNWAEGDVLQFTD
-274 TMQATE
+274 TFQAKDIT
-280 TPFRYCA
+280 FRYCA
-287 YPSNFYFGNHNS
+287 YPSDYYFGNYNS
-299 NYPQP
+299 YYSDKIDPNLKYVAIFGYGQP
-304 SEHYVD
+304 SHD
-310 PTFLYVGSF
+310 T
-319 GSGNPAY
+319 
-326 ENAYS
+326 AYS
-331 ITSATPIYEN
+331 ITSKTPIYEN

-352 LINLNDGIT
+352 LINLNPHHT
-361 AGYHERWYPLNM
+361 AGYSTSWTALNM
-373 SYGGLRMQHQTMT
+373 PAGDEHQNST
-386 AKKKIWNET
+386 AKKTIWNET
-395 YNGGVNCYRLKAG
+395 YNGGVNSYRLKAG
-408 SLPDIVYIY
+408 ALPDIVYIY
-417 FTNYEGTIKTKEMS
+417 FTNYEGTIKTKERR
-431 IPFKLASADDQV
+431 IPFNLASADAQV

-467 NCVNDVWGHWCYLQ
+467 NCVDDVWGHWCYLQ

-537 AKVNPNNFDEEETE
+537 AKVNPNNFEEEETE

-575 TKETPIGTFRGNPV
+575 SKEQPIGTFRGNPV

-601 APNGIYEVDNT
+601 APNGIYAVDEQ
-612 NGTYKKLTVEWQVKY
+612 NGAYKKLTVEWQVKY
-627 RQVGTTAWNTR
+627 RRVGTTAWNTR

-651 MTERFEL
+651 MTERFNL

-673 FKDSSHAETVK
+673 FKDSSHSETVK

-695 DTYKN
+695 DTYTN

-762 QLSLAEFDSYAK
+762 QLSLAEFDNYAK

-873 KNGNIIYTDYDVS
+873 KNGDIIYTDYDVS

-896 ITSVS
+896 ITSVA

-965 EIPKNSL
+965 EIPENSL

-981 TPRLLNILNIDGV
+981 TPRLLNILAIDGV
-994 NVTVDEIPQGW
+994 NVTVDEIPQAW
-1005 DADFGSSIDYPY
+1005 DVDFGSSIEYPY

-1046 NRVFNSDYVNLGYGY
+1046 SRVFNSDYVNLGYGY

>member
-18 AQLNKTY
+18 AQINKTY

-53 VKIPQNMWGVADISR
+53 VKIPQNMWGVVDISR

-75 VIPEGTMLAIIQIIV
+75 IIPEGTMLAIIQIIV

-120 YDVNAQGNTVKYQSI
+120 YDVNAQGNTVKYQGI

-210 ISFDSTLNQMW
+210 VSFDSTLNQIW

-236 SVTGVMGSP
+236 SVTGVMCSP

-251 IYFEDDNNQP
+251 IYFQGENQP
-261 KNWSEGDILQFTD
+261 KNWAEGDILQFTD
-274 TMQATE
+274 AQQAKDIQFE
-280 TPFRYCA
+280 YRA
-287 YPSNFYFGNHNS
+287 YPSDYFFGEHNNYYSQTSQYYLDPSVKYVGIFGN
-299 NYPQP
+299 
-304 SEHYVD
+304 
-310 PTFLYVGSF
+310 GS
-319 GSGNPAY
+319 PAHD
-326 ENAYS
+326 NAYS
-331 ITSATPIYEN
+331 ITSTTPIYEN

-352 LINLNDGIT
+352 LINLNFMTYSGWSD
-361 AGYHERWYPLNM
+361 YWNPLNM
-373 SYGGLRMQHQTMT
+373 VWGRVVQYQTMT
-386 AKKKIWNET
+386 AKNKIWNET
-395 YNGGVNCYRLKAG
+395 YNGKVNSYRLKAG
-408 SLPDIVYIY
+408 ALPDVVYIY
-417 FTNYEGTIKTKEMS
+417 FTNHEGTIKTKEKR
-431 IPFKLASADDQV
+431 IPFNLASADAQV
-443 LNGGGGYSAIR
+443 LNGSGGYSAIR
-454 IKTSFDVTADEWN
+454 IKTSFDVTMDEWN

-488 KGYADIGEHYSNSYG
+488 KGYADIGEHYSNSFG

-522 VYGKNNK
+522 VYGKNNE

-537 AKVNPNNFDEEETE
+537 AKVNPNNFEEEETE

-560 VMPTTAVKNVTQLSG
+560 VMPTTVVKNITQLSG

-601 APNGIYEVDNT
+601 APNGIYQVDEQ
-612 NGTYKKLTVEWQVKY
+612 NGAYKKLTVEWQVKY
-627 RQVGTTAWNTR
+627 RQIGTTAWNTR
-638 NLSFTGYNADELG
+638 NLHFTGYNADELG

-673 FKDSSHAETVK
+673 FKDSSHSETVK

-695 DTYKN
+695 DTYSN

-728 KLPNIYTGELEAT
+728 KLPNIYSGELEAT

-824 YTYIFTPQNMISQ
+824 YTYIFTPQNMLSQ

-873 KNGNIIYTDYDVS
+873 QNGDIIYTDYDVS

-896 ITSVS
+896 ITSVA

-951 RVVAQNDN
+951 RVVAQTDN
-959 ILTLDC
+959 VLTLDC

-981 TPRLLNILNIDGV
+981 TPRLLNILDIDGV
-994 NVTVDEIPQGW
+994 NVTVDEIPQNW
-1005 DADFGSSIDYPY
+1005 DLDFGSSIEYPY

-1025 CWITDIQISEDKCT
+1025 CWITDIQISEDKCI

-1046 NRVFNSDYVNLGYGY
+1046 NRVFNSDYVNLGYGF

>member
-18 AQLNKTY
+18 AQINKTY

-53 VKIPQNMWGVADISR
+53 VKIPQDMWGVADISR

-75 VIPEGTMLAIIQIIV
+75 IIPEGTMLAIIQIIV

-107 QGNTSS
+107 QGNTAS

-120 YDVNAQGNTVKYQSI
+120 YDVNAQGNAVKYQSI

-210 ISFDSTLNQMW
+210 VSFDSTLNQMW

-251 IYFEDDNNQP
+251 IYFQGENQP

-274 TMQATE
+274 AHQAKDIE
-280 TPFRYCA
+280 FRYCA

-299 NYPQP
+299 NY
-304 SEHYVD
+304 HDLD
-310 PTFLYVGSF
+310 PTFLYFKVF
-319 GSGNPAY
+319 GYGDFHGGYDIISKI
-326 ENAYS
+326 E
-331 ITSATPIYEN
+331 IYDN
-341 GSIVGYTINEM
+341 KKLVGYKIKKIR
-352 LINLNDGIT
+352 INLGVSST
-361 AGYHERWYPLNM
+361 GEAWYPLNAM
-373 SYGGLRMQHQTMT
+373 VGREIAPQTET
-386 AKKKIWNET
+386 AKRTILGENKLLYTNS
-395 YNGGVNCYRLKAG
+395 YRLKAG
-408 SLPDIVYIY
+408 DICDLQDLY
-417 FTNYEGTIKTKEMS
+417 FTNYDES
-431 IPFKLASADDQV
+431 
-443 LNGGGGYSAIR
+443 YR
-454 IKTSFDVTADEWN
+454 CDVGNPHFTVAPADEQIYYGGEIAKLTFNCDFTVSVHDWDT
-467 NCVNDVWGHWCYLQ
+467 CVNSIWGHWLFLQ

-488 KGYADIGEHYSNSYG
+488 KGYADIGEHYSNSFG

-522 VYGKNNK
+522 VYGKNNE

-537 AKVNPNNFDEEETE
+537 AKVNPNNFEEEETE

-560 VMPTTAVKNVTQLSG
+560 VMPTTVVKNITQLSG

-601 APNGIYEVDNT
+601 APNGIYQVDEQ
-612 NGTYKKLTVEWQVKY
+612 NGAYKKLTVEWQVKY

-695 DTYKN
+695 DTYIN

-728 KLPNIYTGELEAT
+728 KLPNIYSGELEAT

-762 QLSLAEFDSYAK
+762 QLSLAEFDEYAK

-824 YTYIFTPQNMISQ
+824 YTYIFTPQNMLSQ

-873 KNGNIIYTDYDVS
+873 ENGDIIYTDYDVS

-965 EIPKNSL
+965 EIPENSL

-981 TPRLLNILNIDGV
+981 TPRLLNILDIDGV
-994 NVTVDEIPQGW
+994 NVTVDEIPQSW
-1005 DADFGSSIDYPY
+1005 DLDFGSSIEYPY

-1046 NRVFNSDYVNLGYGY
+1046 SRVFNSDYVNLGYGF

>member
-53 VKIPQNMWGVADISR
+53 VKIPQNMWGIADISR

-75 VIPEGTMLAIIQIIV
+75 IIPEGTMLAIIQIIV

-163 IDMVLSQGVGSFEYT
+163 IDMVISQGVGSFEYT

-210 ISFDSTLNQMW
+210 VSFDSTLNQMW

-251 IYFEDDNNQP
+251 IYFQGENQP
-261 KNWSEGDILQFTD
+261 KNWAEGDILQFTD
-274 TMQATE
+274 AQQAKDIE
-280 TPFRYCA
+280 FRYCA

-304 SEHYVD
+304 SQCYLD
-310 PTFLYVGSF
+310 PTLIYVPSF
-319 GSGNPAY
+319 GSGRPTDD
-326 ENAYS
+326 NAYN
-331 ITSATPIYEN
+331 ITSTTPIYEN

-352 LINLNDGIT
+352 LINLNDGMT
-361 AGYHERWYPLNM
+361 SGYSDFWYPLNM

-395 YNGGVNCYRLKAG
+395 RNRHVNSYRLKAG
-408 SLPDIVYIY
+408 ALPDIVYIY
-417 FTNYEGTIKTKEMS
+417 FTNYEGTIKTKEKR
-431 IPFKLASADDQV
+431 IPFNLASADAQV
-443 LNGGGGYSAIR
+443 LEGHGWYSAIR
-454 IKTSFDVTADEWN
+454 IKTSFDVTMDEWN

-522 VYGKNNK
+522 VYGKNNE

-537 AKVNPNNFDEEETE
+537 AKVNPNNFEEEETE

-560 VMPTTAVKNVTQLSG
+560 VMSTTVVKNITQLSG

-601 APNGIYEVDNT
+601 APNGIYQVDEQ
-612 NGTYKKLTVEWQVKY
+612 NGAYKKLTVEWQVKY

-638 NLSFTGYNADELG
+638 NLHFTGYNADELG

-673 FKDSSHAETVK
+673 FKDSSHSETVK

-695 DTYKN
+695 DTYTN

-728 KLPNIYTGELEAT
+728 KLPNIYSGELEAT

-762 QLSLAEFDSYAK
+762 QLSLAEFDKYAK

-787 NTMLDAMRAVANVG
+787 NTMLDAMRTVANVG

-815 RMEAKTEND
+815 RMEAKTDND

-859 TATYKTSQ
+859 TSTYKTSQ

-873 KNGNIIYTDYDVS
+873 KNGDIIYTDYDVS

-896 ITSVS
+896 ITSVA

-951 RVVAQNDN
+951 RVVAQTDN

-981 TPRLLNILNIDGV
+981 TPRLLNILDIDGV
-994 NVTVDEIPQGW
+994 NVTVDEIPQNW
-1005 DADFGSSIDYPY
+1005 DLDFGSSIEYPY

-1046 NRVFNSDYVNLGYGY
+1046 SRVFNSDYVNLGYGF

>member
-18 AQLNKTY
+18 AQINKTY

-53 VKIPQNMWGVADISR
+53 VKIPQNMWGLADISR

-75 VIPEGTMLAIIQIIV
+75 IIPEGTMLAIIQIIV

-120 YDVNAQGNTVKYQSI
+120 YDVNAQGNSVKYQSI

-163 IDMVLSQGVGSFEYT
+163 IDMVLSQGVGSFDYT

-193 FVGCRY
+193 FIGCRY

-210 ISFDSTLNQMW
+210 VSFDSTLNQMW

-236 SVTGVMGSP
+236 NVTGVIGSP

-274 TMQATE
+274 TMQAKE
-280 TPFRYCA
+280 TQFRYRA
-287 YPSNFYFGNHNS
+287 FPSDFYFGYN
-299 NYPQP
+299 NYRYSQ
-304 SEHYVD
+304 SSQYYLD
-310 PTFLYVGSF
+310 PTFLYFKVF
-319 GSGNPAY
+319 GYGDFHGGYDIISKI
-326 ENAYS
+326 E
-331 ITSATPIYEN
+331 IYDN
-341 GSIVGYTINEM
+341 DKLVGYKIKKIR
-352 LINLNDGIT
+352 INLGVSSI
-361 AGYHERWYPLNM
+361 AQGWYPLNM
-373 SYGGLRMQHQTMT
+373 MVGRGIAPQTET
-386 AKKKIWNET
+386 AKRTILGENELLRT
-395 YNGGVNCYRLKAG
+395 NSYRLKAG
-408 SLPDIVYIY
+408 DICDLQDLY
-417 FTNYEGTIKTKEMS
+417 FTNYDESYRCNVGNPHFAVAPADEQIYYSGE
-431 IPFKLASADDQV
+431 IAKLTFNCDFTVSV
-443 LNGGGGYSAIR
+443 
-454 IKTSFDVTADEWN
+454 DEWN
-467 NCVNDVWGHWCYLQ
+467 NCVNDVWGHWLFLQ
-481 MGYSGAV
+481 MGYSRAV
-488 KGYADIGEHYSNSYG
+488 QGYADIGEHYSNSYG

-514 KEDGLIYD
+514 KEDGLICD

-575 TKETPIGTFRGNPV
+575 SKEQPIGTFRGNPV

-601 APNGIYEVDNT
+601 APNGIYAVDEQ
-612 NGTYKKLTVEWQVKY
+612 NGAYKKLTVEWQVKY

-695 DTYKN
+695 DTYTN

-762 QLSLAEFDSYAK
+762 QLSLAEFDNYAK

-873 KNGNIIYTDYDVS
+873 ENGDIIYTDYDVS

-896 ITSVS
+896 ITSVA

-981 TPRLLNILNIDGV
+981 TPRLLNILDIDGV
-994 NVTVDEIPQGW
+994 NVTVDEIPQSW

-1046 NRVFNSDYVNLGYGY
+1046 SRVFNSDYVNLGYGF

>member
-18 AQLNKTY
+18 AQINKTY

-53 VKIPQNMWGVADISR
+53 VKIPQNMWGIADISR

-75 VIPEGTMLAIIQIIV
+75 IIPEGTMLAIIQIIV

-120 YDVNAQGNTVKYQSI
+120 YDVNAQGNSVKYQSI

-221 FNSIDVTSSGKTIKN
+221 FNSIDVTSSGKTIN
-236 SVTGVMGSP
+236 NNVTGVIGSP

-261 KNWSEGDILQFTD
+261 KNWAEGDILQFTD
-274 TMQATE
+274 TFQAKDIT
-280 TPFRYCA
+280 FRYCA
-287 YPSNFYFGNHNS
+287 YPSDYYFGQYNS
-299 NYPQP
+299 YY
-304 SEHYVD
+304 SDKID
-310 PTFLYVGSF
+310 PNLKYVGIF
-319 GSGNPAY
+319 GSGQPSH
-326 ENAYS
+326 ETAYS
-331 ITSATPIYEN
+331 ITSVTPIYEN

-352 LINLNDGIT
+352 LINLNPHHTLGYSTSWT
-361 AGYHERWYPLNM
+361 ALNM
-373 SYGGLRMQHQTMT
+373 HDGDKHQNST
-386 AKKKIWNET
+386 AKKTIWNEI
-395 YNGGVNCYRLKAG
+395 YKGGVNSYRLKAG
-408 SLPDIVYIY
+408 ALPDIVYIY
-417 FTNYEGTIKTKEMS
+417 FTNHEGTIKTKERS
-431 IPFKLASADDQV
+431 IPFYLASADDQV

-454 IKTSFDVTADEWN
+454 IKTSFDVTMDEWN
-467 NCVNDVWGHWCYLQ
+467 NCVSDVWGHWCYLQ

-514 KEDGLIYD
+514 KEDGLIWD

-537 AKVNPNNFDEEETE
+537 AKVNPNNFEEEETE

-560 VMPTTAVKNVTQLSG
+560 VMPATAVKNITQLSG
-575 TKETPIGTFRGNPV
+575 SKEQPIGTFRGNPV

-601 APNGIYEVDNT
+601 APNGIYAVDEQ
-612 NGTYKKLTVEWQVKY
+612 NGAYKKLTVEWQVKY

-673 FKDSSHAETVK
+673 FKDSSHSDTVK

-695 DTYKN
+695 DTYIN

-762 QLSLAEFDSYAK
+762 QLSLAEFDAYAK

-873 KNGNIIYTDYDVS
+873 ENGDIIYTDYDVS

-896 ITSVS
+896 ITSVA

-981 TPRLLNILNIDGV
+981 TPRLLNILAIDGV
-994 NVTVDEIPQGW
+994 NVTVDEIPQSW
-1005 DADFGSSIDYPY
+1005 DVDFGSSIEYPY

-1025 CWITDIQISEDKCT
+1025 CWITDVQISEDKCT

-1046 NRVFNSDYVNLGYGY
+1046 SRVFNSDYINLGYGF

>member
-53 VKIPQNMWGVADISR
+53 VKIPQNMWGIADISR

-120 YDVNAQGNTVKYQSI
+120 YDVNAQGNAVKYQSI

-210 ISFDSTLNQMW
+210 VSFDGTLNQMW

-236 SVTGVMGSP
+236 SVTGVLGSP

-274 TMQATE
+274 PMQAKDVE
-280 TPFRYCA
+280 FRYRA
-287 YPSNFYFGNHNS
+287 YPSIFYVGYFNNG
-299 NYPQP
+299 YP
-304 SEHYVD
+304 SYAD
-310 PTFLYVGSF
+310 PTLSFIGHF
-319 GSGNPAY
+319 GSGNPVDD
-326 ENAYS
+326 NAYS
-331 ITSATPIYEN
+331 ITSKTPIYEN

-352 LINLNDGIT
+352 LINLGHT
-361 AGYHERWYPLNM
+361 ESGYSDWWYPLNM
-373 SYGGLRMQHQTMT
+373 AYGRLNMQYQTMT

-395 YNGGVNCYRLKAG
+395 SNRQVNSYRLKAG
-408 SLPDIVYIY
+408 ALPDIVYMY
-417 FTNYEGTIKTKEMS
+417 FTNYEGTKTKEKR
-431 IPFKLASADDQV
+431 IPFNLASADDQV
-443 LNGGGGYSAIR
+443 LEGHGWYSAIR

-467 NCVNDVWGHWCYLQ
+467 NCVDDVWGHWCYLQ

-522 VYGKNNK
+522 AYGKNNK

-537 AKVNPNNFDEEETE
+537 AKVNPNNFEEEETE

-560 VMPTTAVKNVTQLSG
+560 AMPTTVVKNVTQLSG

-601 APNGIYEVDNT
+601 APNGIYQVDEQ
-612 NGTYKKLTVEWQVKY
+612 NGAYKKLTVEWQVKY
-627 RQVGTTAWNTR
+627 RQIGTTNWNTR

-673 FKDSSHAETVK
+673 FKDSSHSETVK

-695 DTYKN
+695 DTYTN

-728 KLPNIYTGELEAT
+728 KLPNIYTGELEPT

-762 QLSLAEFDSYAK
+762 QLSLAEFDDYAK

-824 YTYIFTPQNMISQ
+824 YTYIFTPQNMVSQ

-873 KNGNIIYTDYDVS
+873 ENGDIIYTDYDVS

-896 ITSVS
+896 ITSVA

-951 RVVAQNDN
+951 RVVAQTDN
-959 ILTLDC
+959 TLTLDC

-972 YIWYRLKDG
+972 YIWYRLKNG
-981 TPRLLNILNIDGV
+981 TPRLLNILAIDGV
-994 NVTVDEIPQGW
+994 NVTVDEIPQSW
-1005 DADFGSSIDYPY
+1005 DLDFGSSIEYPN

-1046 NRVFNSDYVNLGYGY
+1046 NRVFNSDYVNLGYGF

>member
-18 AQLNKTY
+18 AQINKTY

-53 VKIPQNMWGVADISR
+53 VKIPQDMWGVADISR

-75 VIPEGTMLAIIQIIV
+75 IIPEGTMLAIIQIIV

-120 YDVNAQGNTVKYQSI
+120 YDVNAQGNSVKYQSI

-163 IDMVLSQGVGSFEYT
+163 IDMVLSQGVGSFDYT

-236 SVTGVMGSP
+236 NVTGVIGSP

-261 KNWSEGDILQFTD
+261 KNWAEGDVLQFTD
-274 TMQATE
+274 TMQAKDIT
-280 TPFRYCA
+280 FRYCA

-299 NYPQP
+299 NY
-304 SEHYVD
+304 HDLD

-319 GSGNPAY
+319 GSGQPAY
-326 ENAYS
+326 DNAYS
-331 ITSATPIYEN
+331 ITSSTPIYQN
-341 GSIVGYTINEM
+341 GSIVGYTINEI
-352 LINLNDGIT
+352 LINLNDGAT
-361 AGYHERWYPLNM
+361 SAWAEQWYPLNM
-373 SYGGLRMQHQTMT
+373 GYGGLRMQHQTKT

-395 YNGGVNCYRLKAG
+395 HNGLVNSYRLKAG
-408 SLPDIVYIY
+408 ALPDIVYIY
-417 FTNYEGTIKTKEMS
+417 FTNYEGTIKTKERS
-431 IPFKLASADDQV
+431 IPFHLASADAQV
-443 LNGGGGYSAIR
+443 LNGHGGYSAIR

-467 NCVNDVWGHWCYLQ
+467 NCVDDVWGHWCYLQ

-514 KEDGLIYD
+514 KEDGLIWD

-575 TKETPIGTFRGNPV
+575 SKEQPIGTFRGNPV

-601 APNGIYEVDNT
+601 APNGIYAVDEQ
-612 NGTYKKLTVEWQVKY
+612 NGAYKKLTVEWQVKY

-673 FKDSSHAETVK
+673 FKDSSHSETVK

-695 DTYKN
+695 DTYTN

-762 QLSLAEFDSYAK
+762 QLSLAEFDNYVK

-873 KNGNIIYTDYDVS
+873 KNGDIIYTDYDVS

-896 ITSVS
+896 ITSVA

-951 RVVAQNDN
+951 RVVAQTDN

-965 EIPKNSL
+965 EIPENSL

-981 TPRLLNILNIDGV
+981 TPRLLNILAIDGV
-994 NVTVDEIPQGW
+994 NVTVDEIPQSW

-1046 NRVFNSDYVNLGYGY
+1046 SRVFNSDYVNLGYGF

>member
-18 AQLNKTY
+18 AQINKTY

-53 VKIPQNMWGVADISR
+53 VKIPQNMWGIADISR

-75 VIPEGTMLAIIQIIV
+75 IIPEGTMLAIIQIIV

-163 IDMVLSQGVGSFEYT
+163 IDMVLSQGVGSFDYT

-221 FNSIDVTSSGKTIKN
+221 FNSIDVTSSGKTIN
-236 SVTGVMGSP
+236 NNVTGVIGSP

-274 TMQATE
+274 TFQAKDIT
-280 TPFRYCA
+280 FRYCA
-287 YPSNFYFGNHNS
+287 YPSNYYIGYFNFL
-299 NYPQP
+299 YPG
-304 SEHYVD
+304 SVD
-310 PTFLYVGSF
+310 PTFLYVGSS

-326 ENAYS
+326 ENAYK
-331 ITSATPIYEN
+331 ITSATPIYQN

-352 LINLNDGIT
+352 LINLGSEHSEYIY
-361 AGYHERWYPLNM
+361 ALNM
-373 SYGGLRMQHQTMT
+373 LYGGSRMQYQTIT

-395 YNGGVNCYRLKAG
+395 RNGKVNSYRLKAG
-408 SLPDIVYIY
+408 ALPDIVYIY
-417 FTNYEGTIKTKEMS
+417 FTNYEGTIKTKERS
-431 IPFKLASADDQV
+431 IPFYLASADDQV

-467 NCVNDVWGHWCYLQ
+467 NCVDDVWGHICYLQ

-488 KGYADIGEHYSNSYG
+488 KGYADIGEHYSNSFG

-514 KEDGLIYD
+514 KEDGLIWD

-560 VMPTTAVKNVTQLSG
+560 VMPTTAVKNITQLSG
-575 TKETPIGTFRGNPV
+575 SKEQPIGTFRGNPV

-601 APNGIYEVDNT
+601 APNGIYAVDEQ
-612 NGTYKKLTVEWQVKY
+612 NGAYKKLTVEWQVKY

-695 DTYKN
+695 DTYIN

-728 KLPNIYTGELEAT
+728 KLPNIYTGELEPT

-762 QLSLAEFDSYAK
+762 QLSLAEFDAYAK

-873 KNGNIIYTDYDVS
+873 ENGDIIYTDYDVS

-896 ITSVS
+896 ITSVA

-981 TPRLLNILNIDGV
+981 TPRLLNILAIDGV
-994 NVTVDEIPQGW
+994 NVTVDEIPQSW
-1005 DADFGSSIDYPY
+1005 DADFGSSIEYPY

-1046 NRVFNSDYVNLGYGY
+1046 NRVFNSDYINLGYGF

>member
-18 AQLNKTY
+18 AQINKTY

-53 VKIPQNMWGVADISR
+53 VKIPQDMWGVADISR

-75 VIPEGTMLAIIQIIV
+75 IIPEGTMLAIIQIIV

-120 YDVNAQGNTVKYQSI
+120 YDVNAQGNSVKYQSI

-163 IDMVLSQGVGSFEYT
+163 IDMVLSQGVGSFDYT

-236 SVTGVMGSP
+236 NVTGVIGSP

-261 KNWSEGDILQFTD
+261 KNWAEGDVLQFTD
-274 TMQATE
+274 TMQAKDIT
-280 TPFRYCA
+280 FRYCA

-299 NYPQP
+299 NY
-304 SEHYVD
+304 HDLD

-319 GSGNPAY
+319 GSGQPAY
-326 ENAYS
+326 DNAYS
-331 ITSATPIYEN
+331 ITSSTPIYQN
-341 GSIVGYTINEM
+341 GSIVGYTINEI
-352 LINLNDGIT
+352 LINLNDGAT
-361 AGYHERWYPLNM
+361 SAWAEQWYPLNM
-373 SYGGLRMQHQTMT
+373 GYGGLRMQHQTKT

-395 YNGGVNCYRLKAG
+395 HNGLVNSYRLKAG
-408 SLPDIVYIY
+408 ALPDIVYIY
-417 FTNYEGTIKTKEMS
+417 FTNYEGTIKTKERS
-431 IPFKLASADDQV
+431 IPFHLASADAQV
-443 LNGGGGYSAIR
+443 LNGHGGYSAIR

-467 NCVNDVWGHWCYLQ
+467 NCVDDVWGHWCYLQ

-514 KEDGLIYD
+514 KEDGLIWD

-575 TKETPIGTFRGNPV
+575 SKEQPIGTFRGNPV

-601 APNGIYEVDNT
+601 APNGIYAVDEQ
-612 NGTYKKLTVEWQVKY
+612 NGAYKKLTVEWQVKY

-673 FKDSSHAETVK
+673 FKDSSHSETVK

-695 DTYKN
+695 DTYTN

-762 QLSLAEFDSYAK
+762 QLSLAEFDNYVK

-873 KNGNIIYTDYDVS
+873 KNGDIIYTDYDVS

-896 ITSVS
+896 ITSVA

-951 RVVAQNDN
+951 RVVAQTDN

-965 EIPKNSL
+965 EIPENSL

-981 TPRLLNILNIDGV
+981 TPRLLNILAIDGV
-994 NVTVDEIPQGW
+994 NVTVDEIPQSW
-1005 DADFGSSIDYPY
+1005 DADFGSSIEYPY

-1046 NRVFNSDYVNLGYGY
+1046 SRVFNSDYVNLGYGF

>member
-18 AQLNKTY
+18 AQINKTY

-53 VKIPQNMWGVADISR
+53 VKIPHNMWGVADISR

-75 VIPEGTMLAIIQIIV
+75 IIPEGTMLAIIQIIV

-163 IDMVLSQGVGSFEYT
+163 IDMVLSQGVGSFDYT

-186 GNTPLNN
+186 GNTALNN

-199 SVIDPGEKISE
+199 SVIDPGKKISE

-236 SVTGVMGSP
+236 NVTGVIGSP

-261 KNWSEGDILQFTD
+261 KNWAEGDVLQFTD
-274 TMQATE
+274 TFQAKE
-280 TPFRYCA
+280 TSFRYRA
-287 YPSNFYFGNHNS
+287 FPSDFYFGNNNS
-299 NYPQP
+299 RYPQP
-304 SEHYVD
+304 SQSYLD
-310 PTFLYVGSF
+310 PTFLYFKVF
-319 GSGNPAY
+319 G
-326 ENAYS
+326 YS
-331 ITSATPIYEN
+331 DFHGGYNIISKIEIYDNEKL
-341 GSIVGYTINEM
+341 VGYKIKKIR
-352 LINLNDGIT
+352 INLGVSST
-361 AGYHERWYPLNM
+361 AQGWYPLNM
-373 SYGGLRMQHQTMT
+373 LFGRGIAPQTET
-386 AKKKIWNET
+386 AKRTILGENKLLHTNS
-395 YNGGVNCYRLKAG
+395 YRLKAG
-408 SLPDIVYIY
+408 DICDLQDLY
-417 FTNYEGTIKTKEMS
+417 FTNYDESYRCNVGNPHFTVAPADEQIYYGGE
-431 IPFKLASADDQV
+431 IAKLTFNCDFTVSV
-443 LNGGGGYSAIR
+443 
-454 IKTSFDVTADEWN
+454 DEWN
-467 NCVNDVWGHWCYLQ
+467 NCVNDVWGHWLFLQ

-488 KGYADIGEHYSNSYG
+488 KGYADIGEHYANSYG

-537 AKVNPNNFDEEETE
+537 AKVNPNNFEEEEQE

-575 TKETPIGTFRGNPV
+575 STEQPIGTFRGNPV

-601 APNGIYEVDNT
+601 APSGIYEVDST

-695 DTYKN
+695 DTYTN

-762 QLSLAEFDSYAK
+762 QLSLAEFDEYAK
-774 SKGFEFNG
+774 NKGFEFNG

-873 KNGNIIYTDYDVS
+873 ENGDIIYTDYDVS

-896 ITSVS
+896 ITSVA
-901 QAQAVAGRRLGYLT
+901 QAQAVAGRRLSYLT

-959 ILTLDC
+959 VLTLDC

-981 TPRLLNILNIDGV
+981 TPRLLNILDIDGV
-994 NVTVDEIPQGW
+994 NVTVDEIPQSW
-1005 DADFGSSIDYPY
+1005 DADFGSSIEYPY

-1046 NRVFNSDYVNLGYGY
+1046 NRVFNSDYINLGYGY
-1061 SEYGRSNYGTY
+1061 SEYGRSNYGAY

>member
-18 AQLNKTY
+18 AQINKTY

-53 VKIPQNMWGVADISR
+53 VKIPRNMWGVADISR

-163 IDMVLSQGVGSFEYT
+163 IDMVLSQGVGSFDYT

-210 ISFDSTLNQMW
+210 VSFDSTLNQMW

-251 IYFEDDNNQP
+251 IYFEDDHNQP

-274 TMQATE
+274 TMQAKDIE
-280 TPFRYCA
+280 FRYCA
-287 YPSNFYFGNHNS
+287 YPSDYFFGEHN
-299 NYPQP
+299 NYYSQP
-304 SEHYVD
+304 SQYYLDPNLKYVA
-310 PTFLYVGSF
+310 TFS
-319 GSGNPAY
+319 SGQPSS

-352 LINLNDGIT
+352 LINLNVKT
-361 AGYHERWYPLNM
+361 SMGYSDSWRPLNM
-373 SYGGLRMQHQTMT
+373 SWGGVVQYQTTT

-395 YNGGVNCYRLKAG
+395 YNGEVNSYRLKAG
-408 SLPDIVYIY
+408 DLPDIVYIY

-431 IPFKLASADDQV
+431 IPFKLAHKDDQV
-443 LNGGGGYSAIR
+443 LNGHGGYSAIR

-560 VMPTTAVKNVTQLSG
+560 AMPTTAVKNVTQLSG

-728 KLPNIYTGELEAT
+728 KLPNIYTGELEPT

-873 KNGNIIYTDYDVS
+873 NNGDIIYTDYDVS

-951 RVVAQNDN
+951 RIVAQNDN

-981 TPRLLNILNIDGV
+981 TPRLLNILVIDGV
-994 NVTVDEIPQGW
+994 NVTVDEIPQSW
-1005 DADFGSSIDYPY
+1005 DANFGSSIDYPY

>member
-18 AQLNKTY
+18 AQINKTY

-53 VKIPQNMWGVADISR
+53 VKIPQNMWGIADISR

-75 VIPEGTMLAIIQIIV
+75 IIPEGTMLAIIQIIV

-120 YDVNAQGNTVKYQSI
+120 YDVNAQGNSVKYQSI

-221 FNSIDVTSSGKTIKN
+221 FNSIDVTSSGKTIN
-236 SVTGVMGSP
+236 NNVTGVIGSP

-261 KNWSEGDILQFTD
+261 KNWAEGDILQFTD
-274 TMQATE
+274 TFQAKDIT
-280 TPFRYCA
+280 FRYCA
-287 YPSNFYFGNHNS
+287 YPSDYYFGQYNS
-299 NYPQP
+299 YY
-304 SEHYVD
+304 SDKID
-310 PTFLYVGSF
+310 PNLKYVGIF
-319 GSGNPAY
+319 GSGQPSH
-326 ENAYS
+326 ETAYS
-331 ITSATPIYEN
+331 ITSVTPIYEN

-352 LINLNDGIT
+352 LINLNPHHTLGYSTSWT
-361 AGYHERWYPLNM
+361 ALNM
-373 SYGGLRMQHQTMT
+373 HDGDKHQNST
-386 AKKKIWNET
+386 AKKTIWNEI
-395 YNGGVNCYRLKAG
+395 YKGGVNSYRLKAG
-408 SLPDIVYIY
+408 ALPDIVYIY
-417 FTNYEGTIKTKEMS
+417 FTNHEGTIKTKERS
-431 IPFKLASADDQV
+431 IPFYLASADDQV

-454 IKTSFDVTADEWN
+454 IKTSFDVTMDEWN
-467 NCVNDVWGHWCYLQ
+467 NCVSDVWGHWCYLQ

-514 KEDGLIYD
+514 KEDGLIWD

-537 AKVNPNNFDEEETE
+537 AKVNPNNFEEEETE

-575 TKETPIGTFRGNPV
+575 SKEQPIGTFRGNPV

-601 APNGIYEVDNT
+601 APNGIYAVDEQ
-612 NGTYKKLTVEWQVKY
+612 NGAYKKLTVEWQVKY

-673 FKDSSHAETVK
+673 FKDSSHSDTVK

-695 DTYKN
+695 DTYTN

-762 QLSLAEFDSYAK
+762 QLSLAEFDAYAK

-873 KNGNIIYTDYDVS
+873 ENGDIIYTDYDVS

-896 ITSVS
+896 ITSVA

-981 TPRLLNILNIDGV
+981 TPRLLNILAIDGV
-994 NVTVDEIPQGW
+994 NVTVDEIPQAW
-1005 DADFGSSIDYPY
+1005 DVDFGSSIDYPY

-1025 CWITDIQISEDKCT
+1025 CWITDVQISEDKCT

-1046 NRVFNSDYVNLGYGY
+1046 SRVFNSDYINLGYGF

>member
-1 MFVSIVS
+1 MFISIVS

-18 AQLNKTY
+18 AQINKTY

-53 VKIPQNMWGVADISR
+53 VKIPQNMWGIADISR

-75 VIPEGTMLAIIQIIV
+75 IIPEGTMLAIIQIIV

-155 YYKENKKY
+155 YYKNNKKY

-210 ISFDSTLNQMW
+210 MSFDSTLNQMW

-261 KNWSEGDILQFTD
+261 KNWAEGDILQFTD
-274 TMQATE
+274 PMQAKDIE
-280 TPFRYCA
+280 FRYCA
-287 YPSNFYFGNHNS
+287 YPSNFYFGEINNR
-299 NYPQP
+299 YPTEYIDP
-304 SEHYVD
+304 NLKYVA
-310 PTFLYVGSF
+310 SF
-319 GSGNPAY
+319 GSGQPPRD
-326 ENAYS
+326 NAYS
-331 ITSATPIYEN
+331 ITSTTPIYEN

-352 LINLNDGIT
+352 LINLNDRYT
-361 AGYHERWYPLNM
+361 SGYSDYWYPLNLAWGRVVQ
-373 SYGGLRMQHQTMT
+373 YQTMT
-386 AKKKIWNET
+386 AKKKIWNEKS
-395 YNGGVNCYRLKAG
+395 NRNVNSYRLKAG
-408 SLPDIVYIY
+408 ALPDIVYIY
-417 FTNYEGTIKTKEMS
+417 FTNYEGTIKTKEKR
-431 IPFKLASADDQV
+431 IPFNLASADDQV
-443 LNGGGGYSAIR
+443 LEGHGWYSAIR
-454 IKTSFDVTADEWN
+454 IKTSFDVTMDEWN
-467 NCVNDVWGHWCYLQ
+467 NCVDDVWGHWCYLQ

-488 KGYADIGEHYSNSYG
+488 KGYADIGEHYSNSFG

-537 AKVNPNNFDEEETE
+537 AKVNPNNFEEEETE

-560 VMPTTAVKNVTQLSG
+560 VMPTTVVKNITQLSG

-601 APNGIYEVDNT
+601 APNGIYQVDEQ
-612 NGTYKKLTVEWQVKY
+612 NGAYKKLTVEWQVKY
-627 RQVGTTAWNTR
+627 RQVGTTAWNSR

-695 DTYKN
+695 DTYTN

-762 QLSLAEFDSYAK
+762 QSSLAEFDDYAK

-824 YTYIFTPQNMISQ
+824 YTYIFTPQNMLSQ

-873 KNGNIIYTDYDVS
+873 KNGDIIYTDYDVS

-896 ITSVS
+896 ITSVA

-951 RVVAQNDN
+951 RVVAQTDN

-981 TPRLLNILNIDGV
+981 TPRLLNILNVDGV
-994 NVTVDEIPQGW
+994 NVTVDEIPQSW
-1005 DADFGSSIDYPY
+1005 DVDFGSSIEYPY

-1046 NRVFNSDYVNLGYGY
+1046 SRVFNSDYVNLGYGF

>member
-18 AQLNKTY
+18 AQINKTY

-53 VKIPQNMWGVADISR
+53 VKIPQNMWGIADISR

-210 ISFDSTLNQMW
+210 VSFDSTLNQMW
-221 FNSIDVTSSGKTIKN
+221 FNSIDVTSSGKTVKN
-236 SVTGVMGSP
+236 SVTGVLGSP

-261 KNWSEGDILQFTD
+261 KNWAEGDILQFTD
-274 TMQATE
+274 AQQAKDIA
-280 TPFRYCA
+280 FRYRA
-287 YPSNFYFGNHNS
+287 YPSDFYFGNHNN

-304 SEHYVD
+304 SQHYLDPTHLYVD
-310 PTFLYVGSF
+310 IF
-319 GSGNPAY
+319 GSGQPSH

-331 ITSATPIYEN
+331 ITSTTPIYQN

-352 LINLNDGIT
+352 LINLDLGST
-361 AGYHERWYPLNM
+361 FHSPLWYPFHM
-373 SYGGLRMQHQTMT
+373 SYGGLRMKHQTMT
-386 AKKKIWNET
+386 AKNKIWNER
-395 YNGGVNCYRLKAG
+395 YNGGVNSYRFKAG
-408 SLPDIVYIY
+408 TLPDIVYIY
-417 FTNYEGTIKTKEMS
+417 FTNYEGTIKTKEKR
-431 IPFKLASADDQV
+431 IAFNLASADAQV
-443 LNGGGGYSAIR
+443 LNGHGGYSAIR
-454 IKTSFDVTADEWN
+454 IKTNFDVTADEWN
-467 NCVNDVWGHWCYLQ
+467 NCVNDVWGHWLFLQ

-537 AKVNPNNFDEEETE
+537 AKVNPNNFEEEETE

-560 VMPTTAVKNVTQLSG
+560 VMPTTVVKNVTQLSG

-601 APNGIYEVDNT
+601 APNGIYQVDEQ
-612 NGTYKKLTVEWQVKY
+612 NGAYKKLTVEWQVKY

-673 FKDSSHAETVK
+673 FKDSSHSETVK

-695 DTYKN
+695 DTYTN

-762 QLSLAEFDSYAK
+762 QLSLAEFDEYAK

-824 YTYIFTPQNMISQ
+824 YTYIFTPQNMLSQ

-873 KNGNIIYTDYDVS
+873 NNGDIIYTDYDVS

-896 ITSVS
+896 ITSVA

-959 ILTLDC
+959 VLTLDC

-972 YIWYRLKDG
+972 YIWYRLKTG

-994 NVTVDEIPQGW
+994 NVTVDEIPQNW
-1005 DADFGSSIDYPY
+1005 DLDFGSSIEYPY

-1046 NRVFNSDYVNLGYGY
+1046 SRVFNSDYVNLGYGF

>member
-18 AQLNKTY
+18 AQINKTY

-120 YDVNAQGNTVKYQSI
+120 YDVNAQGNAVKYQSI

-210 ISFDSTLNQMW
+210 VSFDSTLNQMW

-251 IYFEDDNNQP
+251 IYFQGENQP

-274 TMQATE
+274 AQQAKDIE
-280 TPFRYCA
+280 FRYCA

-299 NYPQP
+299 NYPP
-304 SEHYVD
+304 ESGHYAD
-310 PTFLYVGSF
+310 PTLIYVGTF
-319 GSGNPAY
+319 GSGKPAY

-331 ITSATPIYEN
+331 ITSTTPIYEN

-352 LINLNDGIT
+352 LINLDQGST
-361 AGYHERWYPLNM
+361 FHSPLWYPLNM
-373 SYGGLRMQHQTMT
+373 SYGGLRMSHQTMT
-386 AKKKIWNET
+386 AKKKIWNEN
-395 YNGGVNCYRLKAG
+395 YNGCVNSYRLKAG
-408 SLPDIVYIY
+408 ALPDIVYIY
-417 FTNYEGTIKTKEMS
+417 FTNDEGTIKTKEKR
-431 IPFKLASADDQV
+431 IPFNLASADTQV
-443 LNGGGGYSAIR
+443 LNGHGGYSAIR
-454 IKTSFDVTADEWN
+454 IKTSFDVTMDEWN
-467 NCVNDVWGHWCYLQ
+467 NCVNDIWGHWCYLQ

-488 KGYADIGEHYSNSYG
+488 KGYADIGEHYSNSFG

-522 VYGKNNK
+522 VYGKNNE

-537 AKVNPNNFDEEETE
+537 AKVNPNNFEEEETE

-560 VMPTTAVKNVTQLSG
+560 VMPTTVVKNITQLSG

-601 APNGIYEVDNT
+601 APNGIYQVDEQ
-612 NGTYKKLTVEWQVKY
+612 NGAYKKLTVEWQVKY

-638 NLSFTGYNADELG
+638 NLHFTGYNADELG
-651 MTERFEL
+651 MTERFDL

-695 DTYKN
+695 DTYIN
-700 QTVLTVR
+700 QTVLAVR

-728 KLPNIYTGELEAT
+728 KLPNIYSGELEAT

-762 QLSLAEFDSYAK
+762 QLSLAEFDEYAK

-824 YTYIFTPQNMISQ
+824 YTYIFTPQNMVSQ

-873 KNGNIIYTDYDVS
+873 ENGDIIYTDYDVS

-896 ITSVS
+896 ITSVA

-951 RVVAQNDN
+951 RVVAQTDN

-965 EIPKNSL
+965 EIPTNSL

-981 TPRLLNILNIDGV
+981 TPRLLNILDIDGV
-994 NVTVDEIPQGW
+994 NVTVDEIPQSW
-1005 DADFGSSIDYPY
+1005 DLDFGSSIEYPY

-1046 NRVFNSDYVNLGYGY
+1046 SRVFNSDYVNLGYGF

>member
-18 AQLNKTY
+18 AQINKTY

-53 VKIPQNMWGVADISR
+53 VKIPQNMWGIADISR

-75 VIPEGTMLAIIQIIV
+75 IIPEGTMLAIIQIIV

-210 ISFDSTLNQMW
+210 VSFDSTLNQMW

-236 SVTGVMGSP
+236 NVTGVIGSP

-251 IYFEDDNNQP
+251 IYFEDDSNQP
-261 KNWSEGDILQFTD
+261 KNWAEGDILQFTD
-274 TMQATE
+274 PMQAKDTQ
-280 TPFRYCA
+280 FRYCA
-287 YPSNFYFGNHNS
+287 YPSDFYFGEINNR
-299 NYPQP
+299 YPNDHIDP
-304 SEHYVD
+304 NFKYV
-310 PTFLYVGSF
+310 PSF
-319 GSGNPAY
+319 GSGQPPDD
-326 ENAYS
+326 NAYS
-331 ITSATPIYEN
+331 ITSATPIYQN

-352 LINLNDGIT
+352 LINLNDGYT
-361 AGYHERWYPLNM
+361 SGYSDVWYPLNM
-373 SYGGLRMQHQTMT
+373 VWGRLNMQYQTMT
-386 AKKKIWNET
+386 AKKKIWNEK
-395 YNGGVNCYRLKAG
+395 YNRRVNSYRLKAG
-408 SLPDIVYIY
+408 ALPDIVYIY

-443 LNGGGGYSAIR
+443 LEGHGWYSAIR

-467 NCVNDVWGHWCYLQ
+467 NCVNDVWGHWLFLQ

-537 AKVNPNNFDEEETE
+537 AKVNPNNFEEEETE

-560 VMPTTAVKNVTQLSG
+560 VMPTTAVKNLTQLSG
-575 TKETPIGTFRGNPV
+575 SEEQPIGTFRGNPV

-601 APNGIYEVDNT
+601 APSGIYEVDST

-695 DTYKN
+695 DTYTN

-728 KLPNIYTGELEAT
+728 KLPNIYSGELEPT

-762 QLSLAEFDSYAK
+762 QLSLAEFDDYAK

-824 YTYIFTPQNMISQ
+824 YTYIFTPQNLISQ

-873 KNGNIIYTDYDVS
+873 ENGDIIYTDYDVS

-896 ITSVS
+896 ITSVA

-923 ETELDGLNCQ
+923 ETELDGLNVQ

-951 RVVAQNDN
+951 RVVAQSDN

-972 YIWYRLKDG
+972 YIWYRLKNG
-981 TPRLLNILNIDGV
+981 TPRLLNILAIDGV
-994 NVTVDEIPQGW
+994 NVTVDEIPQAW
-1005 DADFGSSIDYPY
+1005 DADFGSSIEYPY

-1025 CWITDIQISEDKCT
+1025 CWVTDVQISEDKCT

-1046 NRVFNSDYVNLGYGY
+1046 SRVFNSDYVNLGYGF

>member
-18 AQLNKTY
+18 AQINKTY

-53 VKIPQNMWGVADISR
+53 VKIPQDMWGVADISR

-75 VIPEGTMLAIIQIIV
+75 IIPEGTMLAIIQIIV

-120 YDVNAQGNTVKYQSI
+120 YDVNAQGNSVKYQSI

-163 IDMVLSQGVGSFEYT
+163 IDMVLSQGVGSFDYT

-236 SVTGVMGSP
+236 NVTGVIGSP

-261 KNWSEGDILQFTD
+261 KNWAEGDILQFTD
-274 TMQATE
+274 TFQAKDT
-280 TPFRYCA
+280 TFRYCA
-287 YPSNFYFGNHNS
+287 FPSNYYFGYFNFL
-299 NYPQP
+299 YPGR
-304 SEHYVD
+304 VD
-310 PTFLYVGSF
+310 PNLKYIGIF
-319 GSGNPAY
+319 GNGNPAY
-326 ENAYS
+326 ENAYK
-331 ITSATPIYEN
+331 ITSSTPIYQN

-352 LINLNDGIT
+352 LINLGTGDHDYIY
-361 AGYHERWYPLNM
+361 ALNM
-373 SYGGLRMQHQTMT
+373 MYGGSKMQHQTIT
-386 AKKKIWNET
+386 AKKKIWKET
-395 YNGGVNCYRLKAG
+395 SNGKLNSYRLKAG
-408 SLPDIVYIY
+408 ALPDIVYIY
-417 FTNYEGTIKTKEMS
+417 FTNYEGTIKTKERS
-431 IPFKLASADDQV
+431 IPFNLASDYAQV
-443 LNGGGGYSAIR
+443 LNGRGGYSAIR

-467 NCVNDVWGHWCYLQ
+467 NCVDDVWGHWCYLQ

-514 KEDGLIYD
+514 KEDGLIWD
-522 VYGKNNK
+522 IYGKNNK

-537 AKVNPNNFDEEETE
+537 AKVNPNNFEEEETE

-575 TKETPIGTFRGNPV
+575 TKEQPIGTFRGNPV

-601 APNGIYEVDNT
+601 APNGIYAVDEQ
-612 NGTYKKLTVEWQVKY
+612 NGAYKKLTVEWQVKY

-673 FKDSSHAETVK
+673 FKDSSHSETVK

-695 DTYKN
+695 DTYTN

-762 QLSLAEFDSYAK
+762 QLSLAEFDDYAK

-873 KNGNIIYTDYDVS
+873 ENGDIIYTDYDVS

-896 ITSVS
+896 ITSVA

-959 ILTLDC
+959 TLTLDC

-981 TPRLLNILNIDGV
+981 TPRLLNILDIDGV
-994 NVTVDEIPQGW
+994 NVTVDEIPQSW

-1046 NRVFNSDYVNLGYGY
+1046 SRVFNSDYVNLGYGF

>member
-18 AQLNKTY
+18 AQINKTY

-53 VKIPQNMWGVADISR
+53 VKIPQDMWGVADISR

-75 VIPEGTMLAIIQIIV
+75 IIPEGTMLAIIQIIV

-120 YDVNAQGNTVKYQSI
+120 YDVNAQGNSVKYQSI

-163 IDMVLSQGVGSFEYT
+163 IDMVLSQGIGSFDYT

-221 FNSIDVTSSGKTIKN
+221 FNSIDVTSSGKTIN
-236 SVTGVMGSP
+236 NNVTGVIGSP

-274 TMQATE
+274 TFQAKDIT
-280 TPFRYCA
+280 FRYCA

-299 NYPQP
+299 NY
-304 SEHYVD
+304 HDLD
-310 PTFLYVGSF
+310 PTLVYVHTF

-326 ENAYS
+326 ENAYK
-331 ITSATPIYEN
+331 ITSATPIYQN

-352 LINLNDGIT
+352 IINLDQGDSLLT
-361 AGYHERWYPLNM
+361 LLYPLNM

-395 YNGGVNCYRLKAG
+395 SNGKVNSYRLKAG
-408 SLPDIVYIY
+408 ALPDIVYIY
-417 FTNYEGTIKTKEMS
+417 FTNYEGTIKTKERS
-431 IPFKLASADDQV
+431 IPFYLASADEQV
-443 LNGGGGYSAIR
+443 LNGHGGYSAIR
-454 IKTSFDVTADEWN
+454 IKTSFDVTMDEWN
-467 NCVNDVWGHWCYLQ
+467 NCVDDVWGHWCYLQ

-514 KEDGLIYD
+514 KEDGLIWD

-537 AKVNPNNFDEEETE
+537 AKVNPNNFEEEETE

-575 TKETPIGTFRGNPV
+575 TKEQPIGTFRGNPV

-601 APNGIYEVDNT
+601 APNGIYAVDEQ
-612 NGTYKKLTVEWQVKY
+612 NGAYKKLTVEWQVKY

-673 FKDSSHAETVK
+673 FKDSSHSETVK

-695 DTYKN
+695 DTYTN

-762 QLSLAEFDSYAK
+762 QLSLSEFDNYAK

-873 KNGNIIYTDYDVS
+873 ENGDIIYTDYDVS

-896 ITSVS
+896 ITSVA

-965 EIPKNSL
+965 AIPENSL

-981 TPRLLNILNIDGV
+981 TPRLLNILAIDGV
-994 NVTVDEIPQGW
+994 NVTVDEIPQAW
-1005 DADFGSSIDYPY
+1005 DADFGSSIEYPY

-1025 CWITDIQISEDKCT
+1025 CWITDVQISEDKCT

-1046 NRVFNSDYVNLGYGY
+1046 SRVFNSDCVNLGYGF

>member
-18 AQLNKTY
+18 AQINKTY

-53 VKIPQNMWGVADISR
+53 VKIPQDMWGIADISR

-75 VIPEGTMLAIIQIIV
+75 IIPEGTMLAIIQIIV

-163 IDMVLSQGVGSFEYT
+163 IDMVLSQGVGSFDYT

-236 SVTGVMGSP
+236 NVTGVIGSP

-274 TMQATE
+274 TFQAKDI
-280 TPFRYCA
+280 PFRYCA
-287 YPSNFYFGNHNS
+287 YPSDYYFGQYNS
-299 NYPQP
+299 YYSDKIDPNLKYVSIFGYGQP
-304 SEHYVD
+304 SHD
-310 PTFLYVGSF
+310 T
-319 GSGNPAY
+319 
-326 ENAYS
+326 AYS
-331 ITSATPIYEN
+331 ITSKTPIYEN

-352 LINLNDGIT
+352 LINLNPHHT
-361 AGYHERWYPLNM
+361 LGYSTSWSALNM
-373 SYGGLRMQHQTMT
+373 RGIDEHQTNT
-386 AKKKIWNET
+386 AKKKIWNEE
-395 YNGGVNCYRLKAG
+395 YNGGVNSYRLKAG
-408 SLPDIVYIY
+408 ALPDIVYIY
-417 FTNYEGTIKTKEMS
+417 FTNYEGTIKTKEKRM
-431 IPFKLASADDQV
+431 PFNLASADAQV

-537 AKVNPNNFDEEETE
+537 AKVNPNNFEEEETE

-560 VMPTTAVKNVTQLSG
+560 VMPTTAVKNITQLSG
-575 TKETPIGTFRGNPV
+575 TKEQPIGTFRGNPV

-601 APNGIYEVDNT
+601 APNGIYAVDEQ
-612 NGTYKKLTVEWQVKY
+612 NGAYKKLTVEWQVKY

-695 DTYKN
+695 DTYIN

-762 QLSLAEFDSYAK
+762 QLSLAEFDAYAK

-787 NTMLDAMRAVANVG
+787 NTMLDAMRAGANVG

-815 RMEAKTEND
+815 KMEAKTEND

-873 KNGNIIYTDYDVS
+873 ENGDIIYTDYDVS

-896 ITSVS
+896 ITSVA

-981 TPRLLNILNIDGV
+981 TPRLLNILDIDGV
-994 NVTVDEIPQGW
+994 NVTVDEIPQSW
-1005 DADFGSSIDYPY
+1005 DADFGSSIEYPY

-1025 CWITDIQISEDKCT
+1025 CWITDIQISENKCT

-1046 NRVFNSDYVNLGYGY
+1046 SRVFNSDYVNLGYGF

>member
-18 AQLNKTY
+18 AQINKTY

-53 VKIPQNMWGVADISR
+53 VKIPRNMWGVADISR

-163 IDMVLSQGVGSFEYT
+163 IDMVLSQGVGSFDYT

-210 ISFDSTLNQMW
+210 VSFDSTLNQMW

-236 SVTGVMGSP
+236 TVTGVMGSP

-251 IYFEDDNNQP
+251 IYFEDDDNQP

-274 TMQATE
+274 TMQAKE
-280 TPFRYCA
+280 TSFRYRA
-287 YPSNFYFGNHNS
+287 YPSDYYFGYFNNL
-299 NYPQP
+299 YP
-304 SEHYVD
+304 SYAD
-310 PTFLYVGSF
+310 PTLTYIRHF

-326 ENAYS
+326 KDAYS
-331 ITSATPIYEN
+331 ITSATPIYQN

-352 LINLNDGIT
+352 LINL
-361 AGYHERWYPLNM
+361 GYGDTDLWYPLSM
-373 SYGGLRMQHQTMT
+373 CYSSPRMQHQTMT

-395 YNGGVNCYRLKAG
+395 YNGKVNSYRLKAG
-408 SLPDIVYIY
+408 DLPDIVYIY

-431 IPFKLASADDQV
+431 IPFKLAHEDDQV
-443 LNGGGGYSAIR
+443 LNGRGGYSAIR

-467 NCVNDVWGHWCYLQ
+467 NCVDDVWGHWCYLQ

-488 KGYADIGEHYSNSYG
+488 KGYADIGEHYYNSYG

-522 VYGKNNK
+522 VFGKNNK

-537 AKVNPNNFDEEETE
+537 AKVNPNNFEEEETE

-560 VMPTTAVKNVTQLSG
+560 AMPTTAVKNVTQLSG
-575 TKETPIGTFRGNPV
+575 SKETPIGTFRGNPV

-728 KLPNIYTGELEAT
+728 KLPNIYTGELEPT

-824 YTYIFTPQNMISQ
+824 YTYIFTPQNMLSQ

-873 KNGNIIYTDYDVS
+873 NNGDIIYTDYDVS

-943 IDLQNVCG
+943 IDLQNVYG

-981 TPRLLNILNIDGV
+981 TPRLLNILAIAGV
-994 NVTVDEIPQGW
+994 NVTVDEIPQSW

-1017 FAVGNILP
+1017 FAVGNVLP

>member
-8 NLDLSFEIEK
+8 NLDLSFEIEQ
-18 AQLNKTY
+18 AQINKTY

-53 VKIPQNMWGVADISR
+53 VKIPQNMWGIADISR

-75 VIPEGTMLAIIQIIV
+75 IIPEGTMLAIIQIIV

-120 YDVNAQGNTVKYQSI
+120 YDVNAQGNAVKYQSI

-210 ISFDSTLNQMW
+210 VSFDSALNQMW

-251 IYFEDDNNQP
+251 IYFQGENQP
-261 KNWSEGDILQFTD
+261 KNWSEGDVLQFTD
-274 TMQATE
+274 AQQAKDI
-280 TPFRYCA
+280 PFRYCA

-304 SEHYVD
+304 SVHYLD
-310 PTFLYVGSF
+310 PTFIYVGS
-319 GSGNPAY
+319 SGNGNPVDDD
-326 ENAYS
+326 AYS
-331 ITSATPIYEN
+331 ITSKTPIYEN

-352 LINLNDGIT
+352 LINLNDGT
-361 AGYHERWYPLNM
+361 TTGYAEQWYPLNM
-373 SYGGLRMQHQTMT
+373 GYGGLKMQYQAKN
-386 AKKKIWNET
+386 AKKKIWNER
-395 YNGGVNCYRLKAG
+395 YNGKVNSYRLKAG
-408 SLPDIVYIY
+408 ALPDLVYMY
-417 FTNYEGTIKTKEMS
+417 FTNYEGTIKTKEKR
-431 IPFKLASADDQV
+431 IPFNLASADAQV
-443 LNGGGGYSAIR
+443 LNGHGTYSAIR
-454 IKTSFDVTADEWN
+454 IKTSFDVTMDEWN
-467 NCVNDVWGHWCYLQ
+467 NCVEDAWGHLCYLQ

-522 VYGKNNK
+522 VYGKNNE

-537 AKVNPNNFDEEETE
+537 AKVNPNNFEEEETE

-560 VMPTTAVKNVTQLSG
+560 VMPTTVVKNITQLSG

-601 APNGIYEVDNT
+601 APNGIYQVDEQ
-612 NGTYKKLTVEWQVKY
+612 NGAYKKLTVEWQVKY

-695 DTYKN
+695 DTYTN

-762 QLSLAEFDSYAK
+762 QLSLAEFDDYAK

-859 TATYKTSQ
+859 TSTYKTSQ

-873 KNGNIIYTDYDVS
+873 KNGDIIYTDYDVS

-896 ITSVS
+896 ITSVA

-951 RVVAQNDN
+951 RVVAQTDN

-981 TPRLLNILNIDGV
+981 TPRLLNILAIDGV
-994 NVTVDEIPQGW
+994 NVTVDKIPQSW
-1005 DADFGSSIDYPY
+1005 DIDFGSSIEYPY

-1025 CWITDIQISEDKCT
+1025 CWITDIQISENKCT

-1046 NRVFNSDYVNLGYGY
+1046 SRVFNSDYVNLGYGL